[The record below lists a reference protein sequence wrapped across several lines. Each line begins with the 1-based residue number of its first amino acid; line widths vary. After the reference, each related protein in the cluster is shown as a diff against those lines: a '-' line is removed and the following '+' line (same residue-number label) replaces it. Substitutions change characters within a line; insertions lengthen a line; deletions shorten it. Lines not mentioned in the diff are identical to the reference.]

1 MVVNIED
8 LNEII
13 IGRVEPH
20 IYAFSTNTIPNYLKV
35 GDTYR
40 PVSTRLKEWKK
51 YYPELEEQFQDSAKI
66 DENTYFRDYS
76 IHKYLEDNLRKK
88 RLKQTDIDD
97 SVYYSNEFFK
107 NTTKNDIKE
116 AIEDIKNDYIQS
128 GEKYNYYNAENML
141 PTQVRYS
148 STGYWEPRPNQQNA
162 IDTFKHAVDIG
173 RNNLLMYA
181 VMRFGKSFTS
191 MCCAKEINAKF
202 VIVVSAKSDVK
213 DEWRKTV
220 ECADNFRNEY
230 EFMSS
235 NDLAR
240 NHSVVVDSLTNDKKI
255 VLFLTLQDLQ
265 GDIIKD
271 KHQQVFGQQI
281 DLLII
286 DETHFGARAEKYGQ
300 VLKDPVFKDEKNHKK
315 DADDYIETNDAEE
328 AIKVLDAKIKL
339 HLSGT
344 PYRILMG
351 GEFKKEDIIAFCQFS
366 DIVQAQEQWDK
377 ENLLKDEDEN
387 STPLREWD
395 NPYYGFPQMIRFAFN
410 PNDSSRKRLEELGNW
425 GVKYTLSALLKPL
438 SVKKT
443 EDNLHKKFKYEQEV
457 LDLLQVIDG
466 SKEDEN
472 ILGFLDYDK
481 IKSGKMCRHIVFV
494 LPFCASCDALE
505 TLIKEN
511 AEIFKNL
518 NEYEII
524 NISGIENAN
533 LYSSPK
539 TIKDKIKQFEKE
551 NKKTITL
558 TVNRMLTG
566 STVEEWDTMIYLKDT
581 ASPQEYDQAIFRLQN
596 QYIKTFKDK
605 NGDNIKFNMKPQTL
619 LVDFSPNRMFQMQE
633 QKAQIYNVNIDEAGN
648 SKLKDRIEEELR
660 ISPIIVIN
668 KDKIAQVKASDILDA
683 VSRYSMNRGVAE
695 ETNDIP
701 VDLALIEIPDIW
713 NTISKENELGSKFGF
728 EVKAVE
734 GEGDELDVPDGDN
747 NGNNEADSS
756 QTDTNEESGE
766 TSESDDSN
774 QKDPVKQFRMYY
786 ARILYY
792 AFLTNDQVYSIDS
805 IIENLDSEDNKRI
818 FKNLGLDVNVVKALK
833 DNMDKFMLRI
843 LDYKIQNLN
852 KLSNESNLEPLE
864 RANIANQKFGRI
876 GESEV
881 VTPEKVTLE
890 MINLLP
896 DEFLN
901 ECVDSK
907 IPILD
912 IASKEGEFAIAL
924 YKRFMTLGYKLD
936 DFKDLI
942 YSIPTSSITYE
953 FTRKIYEVLGLNI
966 NNIAEK
972 FNSYDLLKI
981 KNGNNI
987 DYDKISKILI
997 QDKQFNEINIQ
1008 DGIQTGGDEIMM
1020 KFGAV
1025 VGNPPYQ
1032 EESKVLSNNN
1042 GQNPRRNI
1050 FHLFQLLSEKI
1061 SLNKTVLI
1069 YPGIR
1074 WMHQSGKGLK
1084 QFGLSQINNQKL
1096 EKLVFYPNAKD
1107 LFQDSGI
1114 PDGISIVY
1122 LNKDNEDSGF
1132 TYSYKENGV
1141 DTTIH
1146 CENPGDDLFIINP
1159 KDRTIAKKI
1168 KKFVSDNNLR
1178 YLNESILPRS
1188 LFGIESDFIEKNTNR
1203 VRSITN
1209 GDSLTSN
1216 EIKLLTNDKAGPSG
1230 RTKWFAIDRTLITQG
1245 VDYINEWQV
1254 VVSSAHAGGQ
1264 EGRDNQIEVI
1274 DNSSAFGRA
1283 RVALKSF
1290 GDKISADNF
1299 YKYCKSNFIRYAFLL
1314 SDESLSSLAKFVPDV
1329 GDYNNSSI
1337 INFSKD
1343 IDKQLYELLQLKPN
1357 EVLYIESMIKP
1368 ME

>member
-40 PVSTRLKEWKK
+40 PVSIRLKEWKK
-51 YYPELEEQFQDSAKI
+51 YYPELEEQFQNTAKI

-76 IHKYLEDNLRKK
+76 IHKYLEDELRKE
-88 RLKQTDIDD
+88 RLKQEDIDH

-107 NTTKNDIKE
+107 DATKNDIE
-116 AIEDIKNDYIQS
+116 NAIEDIKKDYSQR
-128 GEKYNYYNAENML
+128 GEKYSYYNAETML

-148 STGYWEPRPNQQNA
+148 STGYWNPRPNQQDAINA
-162 IDTFKHAVDIG
+162 FKHAVDIG

-191 MCCAKEINAKF
+191 MCCAKEINANF
-202 VIVVSAKSDVK
+202 VIVVSAKADVK

-220 ECADNFRNEY
+220 ECADNFRNDY

-235 NDLAR
+235 EDLAR
-240 NHSVVVDSLTNDKKI
+240 NHSVVIDSLSSDKKI

-286 DETHFGARAEKYGQ
+286 DETHFGARADKYGQ
-300 VLKDPVFKDEKNHKK
+300 VLKDPVFKGEKCHKK

-410 PNDSSRKRLEELGNW
+410 PNDSTRKKLEELSNL

-443 EDNLHKKFKYEQEV
+443 EDNLHKKFKYRQEV
-457 LDLLQVIDG
+457 LDLLQIIDG

-505 TLIKEN
+505 ALIKEN
-511 AEIFKNL
+511 AGIFKNL

-533 LYSSPK
+533 LYNSPK
-539 TIKDKIKQFEKE
+539 TIKDKIKELEKE

-581 ASPQEYDQAIFRLQN
+581 ASPQEYDQAVFRLQN

-605 NGDNIKFNMKPQTL
+605 NGDDIKFNMKPQTL

-668 KDKIAQVKASDILDA
+668 KSKIAQVQASDILDA

-701 VDLALIEIPDIW
+701 VDLDLIKISEIWD
-713 NTISKENELGSKFGF
+713 TISKENELGSKSGF
-728 EVKAVE
+728 ESKAIE
-734 GEGDELDVPDGDN
+734 GEGDELDIPDRDN
-747 NGNNEADSS
+747 NGNNE
-756 QTDTNEESGE
+756 TDTSSTETNGESNG
-766 TSESDDSN
+766 TSESDGGN
-774 QKDPVKQFRMYY
+774 KKDPVKQFRMYY

-792 AFLTNDQVYSIDS
+792 AFLTNEQVYSIDS
-805 IIENLDSEDNKRI
+805 IIGSLDNEDNKRI
-818 FKNLGLDVNVVKALK
+818 FRNLGLDVNVVEALK
-833 DNMDKFMLRI
+833 NNMDKFMLRI

-864 RANIANQKFGRI
+864 RANIANQKFGKI

-881 VTPEKVTLE
+881 VTPEKVATE

-901 ECVDSK
+901 KCIENK
-907 IPILD
+907 EPILD

-924 YKRFMTLGYKLD
+924 YKRFKALGYNLED
-936 DFKDLI
+936 YKDLI
-942 YSIPTSSITYE
+942 YSIPTSNITYE
-953 FTRKIYEVLGLNI
+953 FTRKIYELLGLNI
-966 NNIAEK
+966 SNIAK
-972 FNSYDLLKI
+972 NFNSYDLLKI
-981 KNGNNI
+981 KCGNEI
-987 DYDKISKILI
+987 DHDKIKKILN
-997 QDKQFNEINIQ
+997 QKKQFNEITLQ
-1008 DGIQTGGDEIMM
+1008 DVVQIGGDEIVV

-1032 EESKVLSNNN
+1032 EDDGGAQKSAKPIYHYFVRMSKIL
-1042 GQNPRRNI
+1042 G
-1050 FHLFQLLSEKI
+1050 EKY
-1061 SLNKTVLI
+1061 STLI
-1069 YPGIR
+1069 IPAR
-1074 WMHQSGKGLK
+1074 WYAGGKGLDDFREEMINDK
-1084 QFGLSQINNQKL
+1084 TIQQLDDFLHPEEVFPDTSNRGGVCYFLRNSSYNNEINNVKVVSHYNANNISSAYRKMKTRNLDIFIRDQKSIDIL
-1096 EKLVFYPNAKD
+1096 DKVFIDEKLITMEEY
-1107 LFQDSGI
+1107 
-1114 PDGISIVY
+1114 IS
-1122 LNKDNEDSGF
+1122 
-1132 TYSYKENGV
+1132 
-1141 DTTIH
+1141 
-1146 CENPGDDLFIINP
+1146 
-1159 KDRTIAKKI
+1159 
-1168 KKFVSDNNLR
+1168 
-1178 YLNESILPRS
+1178 PRKP
-1188 LFGIESDFIEKNTNR
+1188 FGIESNIINTSKWSTNINSFTNPIKCLAKGLKFGYIDLQNVVSHRNWIEKWKVYTPRANNVGTELNDDNLNTIIGQPN
-1203 VRSITN
+1203 SICTEAYIVIGADLELN
-1209 GDSLTSN
+1209 ENSANNIRKYFKSKFARFMHGIAKASHDASRTTYRFVPVQDFTSN
-1216 EIKLLTNDKAGPSG
+1216 SD
-1230 RTKWFAIDRTLITQG
+1230 
-1245 VDYINEWQV
+1245 INW
-1254 VVSSAHAGGQ
+1254 S
-1264 EGRDNQIEVI
+1264 
-1274 DNSSAFGRA
+1274 
-1283 RVALKSF
+1283 KS
-1290 GDKISADNF
+1290 IA
-1299 YKYCKSNFIRYAFLL
+1299 
-1314 SDESLSSLAKFVPDV
+1314 E
-1329 GDYNNSSI
+1329 
-1337 INFSKD
+1337 
-1343 IDKQLYELLQLKPN
+1343 IDKQLYKKYGLSEDEIN
-1357 EVLYIESMIKP
+1357 YIESMIKP

>member
-40 PVSTRLKEWKK
+40 PVSIRLKEWKK
-51 YYPELEEQFQDSAKI
+51 YYPELEEQFQNTAKI

-76 IHKYLEDNLRKK
+76 IHKYLEDELRKE
-88 RLKQTDIDD
+88 RLKQEDIDH

-107 NTTKNDIKE
+107 DATKNDIE
-116 AIEDIKNDYIQS
+116 NAIEDIKKDYSQR
-128 GEKYNYYNAENML
+128 GEKYSYYNAETML

-148 STGYWEPRPNQQNA
+148 STGYWNPRPNQQDAINA
-162 IDTFKHAVDIG
+162 FKHAVDIG

-191 MCCAKEINAKF
+191 MCCAKEINANF
-202 VIVVSAKSDVK
+202 VIVVSAKADVK

-220 ECADNFRNEY
+220 ECADNFRNDY

-235 NDLAR
+235 EDLAR
-240 NHSVVVDSLTNDKKI
+240 NHSVVIDSLSSDKKI

-286 DETHFGARAEKYGQ
+286 DETHFGARADKYGQ
-300 VLKDPVFKDEKNHKK
+300 VLKDPVFKGEKCHKK

-410 PNDSSRKRLEELGNW
+410 PNDSTRKKLEELSNL

-443 EDNLHKKFKYEQEV
+443 EDNLHKKFKYRQEV
-457 LDLLQVIDG
+457 LDLLQIIDG

-505 TLIKEN
+505 ALIKEN
-511 AEIFKNL
+511 AGIFKNL

-533 LYSSPK
+533 LYNSPK
-539 TIKDKIKQFEKE
+539 TIKDKIKELEKE

-581 ASPQEYDQAIFRLQN
+581 ASPQEYDQAVFRLQN

-605 NGDNIKFNMKPQTL
+605 NGDDIKFNMKPQTL

-668 KDKIAQVKASDILDA
+668 KSKIAQVQASDILDA

-701 VDLALIEIPDIW
+701 VDIDLIKISEIWD
-713 NTISKENELGSKFGF
+713 TISKENELGSKSGF
-728 EVKAVE
+728 ESKAIE
-734 GEGDELDVPDGDN
+734 GEGDELDIPDRDN
-747 NGNNEADSS
+747 NGNNE
-756 QTDTNEESGE
+756 TDTSSTETNGESNG
-766 TSESDDSN
+766 TSESDGGN
-774 QKDPVKQFRMYY
+774 KKDPVKQFRMYY

-792 AFLTNDQVYSIDS
+792 AFLTNEQVYSIDS
-805 IIENLDSEDNKRI
+805 IIGSLDNEDNKRI
-818 FKNLGLDVNVVKALK
+818 FRNLGLDVNVVEALK
-833 DNMDKFMLRI
+833 NNMDKFMLRI

-864 RANIANQKFGRI
+864 RANIANQKFGKI

-881 VTPEKVTLE
+881 VTPEKVATE

-901 ECVDSK
+901 KCIENK
-907 IPILD
+907 EPILD

-924 YKRFMTLGYKLD
+924 YKRFKALGYNLED
-936 DFKDLI
+936 YKDLI
-942 YSIPTSSITYE
+942 YSIPTSNITYE
-953 FTRKIYEVLGLNI
+953 FTRKIYELLGLNI
-966 NNIAEK
+966 SNIAK
-972 FNSYDLLKI
+972 NFNSYDLLKI
-981 KNGNNI
+981 KCGNEI
-987 DYDKISKILI
+987 DHDKIKKILN
-997 QDKQFNEINIQ
+997 QKKQFNEITLQ
-1008 DGIQTGGDEIMM
+1008 DVVQIGGDEIVV

-1032 EESKVLSNNN
+1032 EDDGGAQKSAKPIYHHFVRMSKIL
-1042 GQNPRRNI
+1042 G
-1050 FHLFQLLSEKI
+1050 EKY
-1061 SLNKTVLI
+1061 STLI
-1069 YPGIR
+1069 IPAR
-1074 WMHQSGKGLK
+1074 WYAGGKGLDDFREEMINDK
-1084 QFGLSQINNQKL
+1084 TIQQLDDFLHPEEVFPDTSNRGGVCYFLRNSSYNNEINNVKVVSHYNANNISSAYRKMKTRNLDIFIRDQKSIDIL
-1096 EKLVFYPNAKD
+1096 DKVFIDEKLITMEEY
-1107 LFQDSGI
+1107 
-1114 PDGISIVY
+1114 IS
-1122 LNKDNEDSGF
+1122 
-1132 TYSYKENGV
+1132 
-1141 DTTIH
+1141 
-1146 CENPGDDLFIINP
+1146 
-1159 KDRTIAKKI
+1159 
-1168 KKFVSDNNLR
+1168 
-1178 YLNESILPRS
+1178 PRKP
-1188 LFGIESDFIEKNTNR
+1188 FGIESNIINTSKWSTNINSFTNPIKCLAKGLKFGYIDLQNVVSHRNWIEKWKVYTPRANNVGTELNDDNLNTIIGQPN
-1203 VRSITN
+1203 SICTEAYIVIGADLELN
-1209 GDSLTSN
+1209 ENSANNIRKYFKSKFARFMHGIAKASHDASRTTYRFVPVQDFTSN
-1216 EIKLLTNDKAGPSG
+1216 SD
-1230 RTKWFAIDRTLITQG
+1230 
-1245 VDYINEWQV
+1245 INW
-1254 VVSSAHAGGQ
+1254 S
-1264 EGRDNQIEVI
+1264 
-1274 DNSSAFGRA
+1274 
-1283 RVALKSF
+1283 KS
-1290 GDKISADNF
+1290 IA
-1299 YKYCKSNFIRYAFLL
+1299 
-1314 SDESLSSLAKFVPDV
+1314 E
-1329 GDYNNSSI
+1329 
-1337 INFSKD
+1337 
-1343 IDKQLYELLQLKPN
+1343 IDKQLYKKYGLSEDEIN
-1357 EVLYIESMIKP
+1357 YIESMIKP

>member
-40 PVSTRLKEWKK
+40 PVSIRLKEWKK
-51 YYPELEEQFQDSAKI
+51 YYPELEEQFQNTAKI

-76 IHKYLEDNLRKK
+76 IHKYLEDGLRKE
-88 RLKQTDIDD
+88 RLKPADIDH

-107 NTTKNDIKE
+107 DATKNDIKN
-116 AIEDIKNDYIQS
+116 AIEDIKKDYSQR
-128 GEKYNYYNAENML
+128 GEKYSYYNAETML

-148 STGYWEPRPNQQNA
+148 STGYWNPRPNQQDAINA
-162 IDTFKHAVDIG
+162 FKHAVDIG

-191 MCCAKEINAKF
+191 MCCAKEINANF
-202 VIVVSAKSDVK
+202 VIVVSAKADVK

-220 ECADNFRNEY
+220 ECADNFRNDY

-235 NDLAR
+235 EDLAR
-240 NHSVVVDSLTNDKKI
+240 NHSVVIDSLSNDKKI

-265 GDIIKD
+265 GDLIKD

-286 DETHFGARAEKYGQ
+286 DETHFGARADKYGQ
-300 VLKDPVFKDEKNHKK
+300 VLKDPVFKDEKCHKK

-410 PNDSSRKRLEELGNW
+410 PNDSTRKKLEELSNL

-457 LDLLQVIDG
+457 LDLLQIIDG

-481 IKSGKMCRHIVFV
+481 IKNGKMCRHIVFV

-505 TLIKEN
+505 ALIKEN
-511 AEIFKNL
+511 AGIFKNL

-533 LYSSPK
+533 LYNSPK
-539 TIKDKIKQFEKE
+539 TIKDKIKELEKE

-581 ASPQEYDQAIFRLQN
+581 ASPQEYDQAVFRLQN

-668 KDKIAQVKASDILDA
+668 KSKIAQVQASDILDA

-701 VDLALIEIPDIW
+701 VDLDLIKISEIWD
-713 NTISKENELGSKFGF
+713 TISKENELGSKSGF
-728 EVKAVE
+728 EFKAIE
-734 GEGDELDVPDGDN
+734 GEGDELEIPNGDD
-747 NGNNEADSS
+747 NGNNE
-756 QTDTNEESGE
+756 TDTSSTDPNGESNG
-766 TSESDDSN
+766 TSESDGGN
-774 QKDPVKQFRMYY
+774 KKDPVKQFRMYY

-792 AFLTNDQVYSIDS
+792 AFLTNEQVYSIDS
-805 IIENLDSEDNKRI
+805 IIGSLDNEDNKRI
-818 FKNLGLDVNVVKALK
+818 FRNLGLDVNVVEALK
-833 DNMDKFMLRI
+833 NNMDKFMLRI

-864 RANIANQKFGRI
+864 RANIANQKFGKI

-881 VTPEKVTLE
+881 VTPEKVATE

-901 ECVDSK
+901 KCIENK
-907 IPILD
+907 EPILD

-924 YKRFMTLGYKLD
+924 YKRFKALGYNLED
-936 DFKDLI
+936 YKDLI
-942 YSIPTSSITYE
+942 YSIPTSNITYE
-953 FTRKIYEVLGLNI
+953 FTRKIYELLGLNI
-966 NNIAEK
+966 SSIAKK

-981 KNGNNI
+981 KCGNEI
-987 DYDKISKILI
+987 DHDKIKKILN
-997 QDKQFNEINIQ
+997 QKKQFNEITLQ
-1008 DGIQTGGDEIMM
+1008 DVVQIGGDEIVV

-1032 EESKVLSNNN
+1032 EDDGGAQKSAKPIYHHFVRMSKIL
-1042 GQNPRRNI
+1042 G
-1050 FHLFQLLSEKI
+1050 EKY
-1061 SLNKTVLI
+1061 STLI
-1069 YPGIR
+1069 IPAR
-1074 WMHQSGKGLK
+1074 WYAGGKGLDDFREEMLNDK
-1084 QFGLSQINNQKL
+1084 TIQQLDDFLHPEEVFPDTNNRGGVCYFLRNSSYNNEINNVKVVSHYNANNISSAYRKMKTRNLDIFIRDQKSIDIL
-1096 EKLVFYPNAKD
+1096 DKVFIDEKLITMEEY
-1107 LFQDSGI
+1107 
-1114 PDGISIVY
+1114 IS
-1122 LNKDNEDSGF
+1122 
-1132 TYSYKENGV
+1132 
-1141 DTTIH
+1141 
-1146 CENPGDDLFIINP
+1146 
-1159 KDRTIAKKI
+1159 
-1168 KKFVSDNNLR
+1168 
-1178 YLNESILPRS
+1178 PRKP
-1188 LFGIESDFIEKNTNR
+1188 FGIESNIINTSKWSTNIKSFTNPIKCLAKGLKFGYIDLQNVVSHRNWIEKWKVYTPRANNVGTELNDDNLNTIIGQPN
-1203 VRSITN
+1203 SICTEAYIVIGADLELN
-1209 GDSLTSN
+1209 ENSANNIRKYFKSKFARFMHGIAKASHDASRTTYRFVPVQDFTSN
-1216 EIKLLTNDKAGPSG
+1216 SD
-1230 RTKWFAIDRTLITQG
+1230 
-1245 VDYINEWQV
+1245 INW
-1254 VVSSAHAGGQ
+1254 S
-1264 EGRDNQIEVI
+1264 
-1274 DNSSAFGRA
+1274 
-1283 RVALKSF
+1283 KS
-1290 GDKISADNF
+1290 IA
-1299 YKYCKSNFIRYAFLL
+1299 
-1314 SDESLSSLAKFVPDV
+1314 E
-1329 GDYNNSSI
+1329 
-1337 INFSKD
+1337 
-1343 IDKQLYELLQLKPN
+1343 IDKQLYKKYGLSEDEIN
-1357 EVLYIESMIKP
+1357 YIESMIKP

>member
-40 PVSTRLKEWKK
+40 PVSIRLKEWKK
-51 YYPELEEQFQDSAKI
+51 YYPELEEQFQNTAKI

-76 IHKYLEDNLRKK
+76 IHKYLEDELRKE
-88 RLKQTDIDD
+88 RLKQEDIDH

-107 NTTKNDIKE
+107 GATKNDIE
-116 AIEDIKNDYIQS
+116 NAIEDIKKDYSQR
-128 GEKYNYYNAENML
+128 GEKYSYYNAETML
-141 PTQVRYS
+141 PIQVIYS
-148 STGYWEPRPNQQNA
+148 STGYWNPRPNQQDAINA
-162 IDTFKHAVDIG
+162 FKHAVDIG

-191 MCCAKEINAKF
+191 MCCAKEINANF
-202 VIVVSAKSDVK
+202 VIVVSAKADVK

-220 ECADNFRNEY
+220 ECADNFRNDY

-235 NDLAR
+235 EDLAR
-240 NHSVVVDSLTNDKKI
+240 NHSVVIDALSSDKKI

-271 KHQQVFGQQI
+271 KHRQVFGQQI

-286 DETHFGARAEKYGQ
+286 DETHFGARADKYGQ
-300 VLKDPVFKDEKNHKK
+300 VLKDPVFKGEKCHKK

-410 PNDSSRKRLEELGNW
+410 PNDSTRKKLEELSNL

-457 LDLLQVIDG
+457 LDLLQIIDG

-511 AEIFKNL
+511 AGIFKNL

-533 LYSSPK
+533 LYNSPK
-539 TIKDKIKQFEKE
+539 TIKDKIKQLEKE

-581 ASPQEYDQAIFRLQN
+581 ASPQEYDQAVFRLQN

-605 NGDNIKFNMKPQTL
+605 NGDDIKFNMKPQTL

-668 KDKIAQVKASDILDA
+668 KSKIAQVQASDILDA

-695 ETNDIP
+695 ETNNIP
-701 VDLALIEIPDIW
+701 VDLDLIKISEIWD
-713 NTISKENELGSKFGF
+713 TISKENELGSKSGF
-728 EVKAVE
+728 KSKAIE
-734 GEGDELDVPDGDN
+734 GEGDELETPNGDD
-747 NGNNEADSS
+747 NGNNE
-756 QTDTNEESGE
+756 TDTSSTAPNGESNG
-766 TSESDDSN
+766 TSESDGGN
-774 QKDPVKQFRMYY
+774 KKDPVKQFRMYY

-792 AFLTNDQVYSIDS
+792 AFLTNEQVYSIDS
-805 IIENLDSEDNKRI
+805 IIGSLDNEDNKRI
-818 FKNLGLDVNVVKALK
+818 FRNLGLDVNVVEALK
-833 DNMDKFMLRI
+833 NNMDKFMLRI

-864 RANIANQKFGRI
+864 RANIANQKFGKI

-881 VTPEKVTLE
+881 VTPEKVATE

-901 ECVDSK
+901 KCIENK
-907 IPILD
+907 EPILD

-924 YKRFMTLGYKLD
+924 YKRFKALGYNLED
-936 DFKDLI
+936 YKDLI
-942 YSIPTSSITYE
+942 YSIPTSNITYE
-953 FTRKIYEVLGLNI
+953 FTRKIYELLGLNI
-966 NNIAEK
+966 SSIAKK

-981 KNGNNI
+981 KCGNEI
-987 DYDKISKILI
+987 DHDKIKKILN
-997 QDKQFNEINIQ
+997 QKKQFNEITLQ
-1008 DGIQTGGDEIMM
+1008 DVVQIGGDEIVV

-1032 EESKVLSNNN
+1032 QESQVSSNNN
-1042 GQNPRRNI
+1042 GQNPRKNI

-1061 SLNKTVLI
+1061 DVEKTVLI

-1074 WMHQSGKGLK
+1074 WIHQSGKGLK
-1084 QFGLSQINNQKL
+1084 QFGIKLINNPRM
-1096 EKLVFYPNAKD
+1096 EKLIFYQNAKEI
-1107 LFQDSGI
+1107 FFDSGI
-1114 PDGISIVY
+1114 PDGISIVF
-1122 LNKDNEDSGF
+1122 LNKNYNSNEF
-1132 TYSYKENGV
+1132 TYVYKEDNCKI
-1141 DTTIH
+1141 DII
-1146 CENPGDDLFIINP
+1146 CNKPGEDLFIINP
-1159 KDRTIAKKI
+1159 KDMPIANKI
-1168 KKFVSDNNLR
+1168 KKFVCNNNLK
-1178 YLNESILPRS
+1178 YLNESILSRS
-1188 LFGIESDFIEKNTNR
+1188 LFGIESDFIQKNTNS
-1203 VRSITN
+1203 VRILTN
-1209 GDSLTSN
+1209 NDLANN
-1216 EIKLLTNDKAGPSG
+1216 EIKLLTNDKAGPAG
-1230 RTKWFAIDRTLITQG
+1230 RTKWFAIDKSLITHG
-1245 VDYINEWQV
+1245 IKYIKDWKV

-1264 EGRDNQIEVI
+1264 EGRDNQIEII
-1274 DNSSAFGRA
+1274 DNFSAFGRA
-1283 RVALKSF
+1283 RIALKTF
-1290 GDKISADNF
+1290 NNKVSAYNF
-1299 YKYCKSNFIRYAFLL
+1299 YKYCNSKFIKYAFLL
-1314 SDESLSSLAKFVPDV
+1314 SDESLTSLAKFVPDIENYQN
-1329 GDYNNSSI
+1329 GSI
-1337 INFSKD
+1337 IDFSKD
-1343 IDKQLYELLQLKPN
+1343 IDKQLYKLLSLEQD
-1357 EVLYIESMIKP
+1357 EIAYIETKTKP

>member
-76 IHKYLEDNLRKK
+76 IHKYLEDDLRKE

-116 AIEDIKNDYIQS
+116 AIEDIKNDYSQS
-128 GEKYNYYNAENML
+128 GEKYNYYNAETML

-162 IDTFKHAVDIG
+162 IDAFKYAVEIG

-202 VIVVSAKSDVK
+202 VIVVSAKADVK

-235 NDLAR
+235 DDLAR

-300 VLKDPVFKDEKNHKK
+300 VLKDPVFKDEKSHKK

-351 GEFKKEDIIAFCQFS
+351 GEFKREDIIAFCQFS

-410 PNDSSRKRLEELGNW
+410 PNDSSRKRLEELSNFGI
-425 GVKYTLSALLKPL
+425 KYTLSALLKPL

-472 ILGFLDYDK
+472 LLGFLDYDK
-481 IKSGKMCRHIVFV
+481 IKDGKMCRHIVFV

-505 TLIKEN
+505 ELIRNN
-511 AEIFKNL
+511 AEKFKNL
-518 NEYEII
+518 NDYEII

-533 LYSSPK
+533 LYSSPR
-539 TIKDKIKQFEKE
+539 TIKDKIRQFEKE

-596 QYIKTFKDK
+596 QYIKTFKDE
-605 NGDNIKFNMKPQTL
+605 NGDDIKFNMKPQTL

-668 KDKIAQVKASDILDA
+668 KDKIAQVQASDILDA

-713 NTISKENELGSKFGF
+713 NTISKENELGSKSGF

-805 IIENLDSEDNKRI
+805 VIGSLDNENNKRI
-818 FKNLGLDVNVVKALK
+818 FRNLGLDVNVVKALK

-876 GESEV
+876 GESEI
-881 VTPEKVTLE
+881 VTPEKVTSE

-901 ECVDSK
+901 ECVVSK

-912 IASKEGEFAIAL
+912 IATKEGEFAIAL
-924 YKRFMTLGYKLD
+924 YKRFEALGYKLD

-966 NNIAEK
+966 CNIAEK
-972 FNSYDLLKI
+972 FNSYDLLTI
-981 KNGNNI
+981 KNGNII
-987 DYDKISKILI
+987 DYNKISKILI
-997 QDKQFNEINIQ
+997 QDKRFNEINIH
-1008 DGIQTGGDEIMM
+1008 DGIQIGGDEIMM

-1032 EESKVLSNNN
+1032 VDDGGAQKSAKPIYHHFV
-1042 GQNPRRNI
+1042 
-1050 FHLFQLLSEKI
+1050 KI
-1061 SLNKTVLI
+1061 SKSCNPSYMTLI
-1069 YPGIR
+1069 IPAR
-1074 WMHQSGKGLK
+1074 WYAGGKGLDE
-1084 QFGLSQINNQKL
+1084 FRAEMLDDNNIQQL
-1096 EKLVFYPNAKD
+1096 DDFFHPEEVFPNTNNRG
-1107 LFQDSGI
+1107 GI
-1114 PDGISIVY
+1114 CYFLRNSSY
-1122 LNKDNEDSGF
+1122 DNEDNFVKVVSHYDENNIQSVHRKMRTRNLDIFIRDQKSINILDKVFPNYESAAMDEYISTRKPFNIDGNIIRTNKVYTSLEGLVDPVLCYGKSGF
-1132 TYSYKENGV
+1132 KGYIERAEISNNRDDIGKWKVFFPYANNIGTELNDDNLNAFIGEPDSVCTETYIYAGLNMNLSKSSAQNLQKYLK
-1141 DTTIH
+1141 TKFARFM
-1146 CENPGDDLFIINP
+1146 LS
-1159 KDRTIAKKI
+1159 IAK
-1168 KKFVSDNNLR
+1168 
-1178 YLNESILPRS
+1178 
-1188 LFGIESDFIEKNTNR
+1188 
-1203 VRSITN
+1203 
-1209 GDSLTSN
+1209 
-1216 EIKLLTNDKAGPSG
+1216 
-1230 RTKWFAIDRTLITQG
+1230 
-1245 VDYINEWQV
+1245 
-1254 VVSSAHAGGQ
+1254 
-1264 EGRDNQIEVI
+1264 
-1274 DNSSAFGRA
+1274 
-1283 RVALKSF
+1283 
-1290 GDKISADNF
+1290 ISQHGTAKT
-1299 YKYCKSNFIRYAFLL
+1299 Y
-1314 SDESLSSLAKFVPDV
+1314 KFVPVQDFA
-1329 GDYNNSSI
+1329 NNS
-1337 INFSKD
+1337 D
-1343 IDKQLYELLQLKPN
+1343 IDWSKNITEIDEQLYAKYGLSED
-1357 EVLYIESMIKP
+1357 EIIHIESMIKP

>member
-51 YYPELEEQFQDSAKI
+51 YYPELEEQFQDTAKI

-76 IHKYLEDNLRKK
+76 IHKYLEDDLRKE
-88 RLKQTDIDD
+88 RLKQTDIDN

-107 NTTKNDIKE
+107 NATKNDIE
-116 AIEDIKNDYIQS
+116 CAIEDIKKDYSQS
-128 GEKYNYYNAENML
+128 GEKYNYYNAETML
-141 PTQVRYS
+141 PTQVIYS
-148 STGYWEPRPNQQNA
+148 STGYWEPRPNQQDA
-162 IDTFKHAVDIG
+162 IDAFKRAVVLG

-191 MCCAKEINAKF
+191 MCCAKEIDAKF
-202 VIVVSAKSDVK
+202 VIVVSAKADVK

-235 NDLAR
+235 DDLTR
-240 NHSVVVDSLTNDKKI
+240 NHSVVVDSLSSDKKI

-300 VLKDPVFKDEKNHKK
+300 VLKDPIFKDEKCHKK
-315 DADDYIETNDAEE
+315 DADDYIETNDAKE

-387 STPLREWD
+387 STPLKEWD

-410 PNDSSRKRLEELGNW
+410 PNDSTRKKLEELGNL
-425 GVKYTLSALLKPL
+425 GIKYTLSALLKPL

-443 EDNLHKKFKYEQEV
+443 EDNLHKKFKYKQEV

-481 IKSGKMCRHIVFV
+481 IKNGKMCRHIVFV

-533 LYSSPK
+533 LYNSPK

-581 ASPQEYDQAIFRLQN
+581 ASPQEYDQAVFRLQN

-668 KDKIAQVKASDILDA
+668 KDKIAQVQASDILDA
-683 VSRYSMNRGVAE
+683 VSRYSMNRGVTE

-713 NTISKENELGSKFGF
+713 NTISKENELGSKSGF

-734 GEGDELDVPDGDN
+734 GEGDELDVPGEDD
-747 NGNNEADSS
+747 NGNDGTETS
-756 QTDTNEESGE
+756 QTDTHGESDGA
-766 TSESDDSN
+766 SESDDDN
-774 QKDPVKQFRMYY
+774 KKDPVKQFRMYY

-805 IIENLDSEDNKRI
+805 IIESLDNEDNKRI
-818 FKNLGLDVNVVKALK
+818 FKNLGLDVNVIKALK

-864 RANIANQKFGRI
+864 RADIANQKFGRI
-876 GESEV
+876 GESEI
-881 VTPEKVTLE
+881 VTPEKITTE

-896 DEFLN
+896 NEFLN
-901 ECVDSK
+901 ECAESK
-907 IPILD
+907 MPILD

-924 YKRFMTLGYKLD
+924 YKRFEILGYQLD

-966 NNIAEK
+966 CNIAEK
-972 FNSYDLLKI
+972 FNSYDLLTI
-981 KNGNNI
+981 KNGNSI
-987 DYDKISKILI
+987 DYDKISQILM
-997 QDKQFNEINIQ
+997 QDKQFNGINVQ
-1008 DGIQTGGDEIMM
+1008 DEIQTGGDEIMM

-1032 EESKVLSNNN
+1032 VDDGGAQKSAKPIYHHFVKLSKSC
-1042 GQNPRRNI
+1042 NP
-1050 FHLFQLLSEKI
+1050 SYM
-1061 SLNKTVLI
+1061 TLI
-1069 YPGIR
+1069 IPTR
-1074 WMHQSGKGLK
+1074 WYAGGKGLDE
-1084 QFGLSQINNQKL
+1084 FRAEMLDDNNIQQL
-1096 EKLVFYPNAKD
+1096 DDFFHPEEVFPNTNNRG
-1107 LFQDSGI
+1107 GI
-1114 PDGISIVY
+1114 CYFLRKSCY
-1122 LNKDNEDSGF
+1122 DNEVNLVKVVSHYD
-1132 TYSYKENGV
+1132 ENDIQSV
-1141 DTTIH
+1141 YRKMRTRNLDIFIRDQKSIDILDKVLPDTMVITM
-1146 CENPGDDLFIINP
+1146 EEY
-1159 KDRTIAKKI
+1159 
-1168 KKFVSDNNLR
+1168 VS
-1178 YLNESILPRS
+1178 PRKP
-1188 LFGIESDFIEKNTNR
+1188 FGIESNIINSSKWNNNPNTFTNPIKCLAKGARYGYVDIQNITAHQEWAENWKVFTPRANNVGTELNDDNLNTIIGQPNSICTEAYIVIGANMELDQYSAQNLTKYFKTKFARFMHGIAKASHDASRTTYRFVPVQDFTNNSDIDWSKN
-1203 VRSITN
+1203 IT
-1209 GDSLTSN
+1209 
-1216 EIKLLTNDKAGPSG
+1216 EI
-1230 RTKWFAIDRTLITQG
+1230 
-1245 VDYINEWQV
+1245 
-1254 VVSSAHAGGQ
+1254 
-1264 EGRDNQIEVI
+1264 DNQ
-1274 DNSSAFGRA
+1274 
-1283 RVALKSF
+1283 L
-1290 GDKISADNF
+1290 
-1299 YKYCKSNFIRYAFLL
+1299 YTKYGLSEEEIRH
-1314 SDESLSSLAKFVPDV
+1314 
-1329 GDYNNSSI
+1329 
-1337 INFSKD
+1337 
-1343 IDKQLYELLQLKPN
+1343 
-1357 EVLYIESMIKP
+1357 IESMIKP

>member
-40 PVSTRLKEWKK
+40 PVSIRLKEWKK
-51 YYPELEEQFQDSAKI
+51 YYPELEEQFQNTAKI

-76 IHKYLEDNLRKK
+76 IHKYLEDELRKE
-88 RLKQTDIDD
+88 RLKQEDIDH

-107 NTTKNDIKE
+107 GATKNDIE
-116 AIEDIKNDYIQS
+116 NAIEDIKKDYSQR
-128 GEKYNYYNAENML
+128 GEKYSYYNAETML
-141 PTQVRYS
+141 PIQVRYS
-148 STGYWEPRPNQQNA
+148 STGYWNPRPNQQDAINA
-162 IDTFKHAVDIG
+162 FKHAVDIG

-191 MCCAKEINAKF
+191 MCCAKEINANF
-202 VIVVSAKSDVK
+202 VIVVSAKADVK

-220 ECADNFRNEY
+220 ECADNFRNDY

-235 NDLAR
+235 EDLAR
-240 NHSVVVDSLTNDKKI
+240 NHSVVIDALSSDKKI

-271 KHQQVFGQQI
+271 KHRQVFGQQI

-286 DETHFGARAEKYGQ
+286 DETHFGARADKYGQ
-300 VLKDPVFKDEKNHKK
+300 VLKDPVFKGEKCHKK

-410 PNDSSRKRLEELGNW
+410 PNDSTRKKLEELSNL

-457 LDLLQVIDG
+457 LDLLQIIDG

-511 AEIFKNL
+511 AGIFKNL

-533 LYSSPK
+533 LYNSPK
-539 TIKDKIKQFEKE
+539 TIKDKIKQLEKE

-581 ASPQEYDQAIFRLQN
+581 ASPQEYDQAVFRLQN

-605 NGDNIKFNMKPQTL
+605 NGDDIKFNMKPQTL

-668 KDKIAQVKASDILDA
+668 KSKIAQVQASDILDA

-701 VDLALIEIPDIW
+701 VDLDLIKISEIWD
-713 NTISKENELGSKFGF
+713 TISKENELGSKSGF
-728 EVKAVE
+728 ESKAIE
-734 GEGDELDVPDGDN
+734 GEGDELDIPDRDD
-747 NGNNEADSS
+747 NGNNE
-756 QTDTNEESGE
+756 TDTSSTETNGESNG
-766 TSESDDSN
+766 TSESDGGN
-774 QKDPVKQFRMYY
+774 KKDPVKQFRMYY

-792 AFLTNDQVYSIDS
+792 AFLTNEQVYSIDS
-805 IIENLDSEDNKRI
+805 IIGSLDNEDNKRI
-818 FKNLGLDVNVVKALK
+818 FRNLGLDVNVVEALK
-833 DNMDKFMLRI
+833 NNMDKFMLRI

-864 RANIANQKFGRI
+864 RANIANQKFGKI

-881 VTPEKVTLE
+881 VTPEKVATE

-901 ECVDSK
+901 KCIENK
-907 IPILD
+907 EPILD

-924 YKRFMTLGYKLD
+924 YKRFKALGYNLED
-936 DFKDLI
+936 YKDLI
-942 YSIPTSSITYE
+942 YSIPTSNITYE
-953 FTRKIYEVLGLNI
+953 FTRKIYELLGLNI
-966 NNIAEK
+966 SNIAK
-972 FNSYDLLKI
+972 NFNSYDLLKI
-981 KNGNNI
+981 KCGNEI
-987 DYDKISKILI
+987 DHDKIKKILN
-997 QDKQFNEINIQ
+997 QKKQFNEITLQ
-1008 DGIQTGGDEIMM
+1008 DVVQIGGDEIVV

-1032 EESKVLSNNN
+1032 EDDGGAQKSAKPIYHHFVRMSKIL
-1042 GQNPRRNI
+1042 G
-1050 FHLFQLLSEKI
+1050 EKY
-1061 SLNKTVLI
+1061 STLI
-1069 YPGIR
+1069 IPAR
-1074 WMHQSGKGLK
+1074 WYAGGKGLDDFREEMINDK
-1084 QFGLSQINNQKL
+1084 TIQQLDDFLHPEEVFPDTSNRGGVCYFLRNSSYNNEINNVKVVSHYNANNISSAYRKMKTRNLDIFIRDQKSIDIL
-1096 EKLVFYPNAKD
+1096 DKVFIDEKLITMEEY
-1107 LFQDSGI
+1107 
-1114 PDGISIVY
+1114 IS
-1122 LNKDNEDSGF
+1122 
-1132 TYSYKENGV
+1132 
-1141 DTTIH
+1141 
-1146 CENPGDDLFIINP
+1146 
-1159 KDRTIAKKI
+1159 
-1168 KKFVSDNNLR
+1168 
-1178 YLNESILPRS
+1178 PRKP
-1188 LFGIESDFIEKNTNR
+1188 FGIESNIINTSKWSTNINSFTNPIKCLAKGLKFGYIDLQNVVSHRNWIEKWKVYTPRANNVGTELNDDNLNTIIGQPN
-1203 VRSITN
+1203 SICTEAYIVIGADLELN
-1209 GDSLTSN
+1209 ENSANNIRKYFKSKFARFMHGIAKASHDASRTTYRFVPVQDFTSN
-1216 EIKLLTNDKAGPSG
+1216 SD
-1230 RTKWFAIDRTLITQG
+1230 
-1245 VDYINEWQV
+1245 INW
-1254 VVSSAHAGGQ
+1254 S
-1264 EGRDNQIEVI
+1264 
-1274 DNSSAFGRA
+1274 
-1283 RVALKSF
+1283 KS
-1290 GDKISADNF
+1290 IA
-1299 YKYCKSNFIRYAFLL
+1299 
-1314 SDESLSSLAKFVPDV
+1314 E
-1329 GDYNNSSI
+1329 
-1337 INFSKD
+1337 
-1343 IDKQLYELLQLKPN
+1343 IDKQLYKKYGLSEDEIN
-1357 EVLYIESMIKP
+1357 YIESMIKP

>member
-40 PVSTRLKEWKK
+40 PVSIRLKEWKK
-51 YYPELEEQFQDSAKI
+51 YYPELEEQFQNTAKI

-76 IHKYLEDNLRKK
+76 IHKYLEDELRKE
-88 RLKQTDIDD
+88 RLKQEDIDH

-107 NTTKNDIKE
+107 GATKNDIE
-116 AIEDIKNDYIQS
+116 NAIEDIKKDYSQR
-128 GEKYNYYNAENML
+128 GEKYSYYNAETML
-141 PTQVRYS
+141 PIQVKYS
-148 STGYWEPRPNQQNA
+148 STGYWNPRPNQQDAINA
-162 IDTFKHAVDIG
+162 FKHAVDIG

-191 MCCAKEINAKF
+191 MCCAKEINANF
-202 VIVVSAKSDVK
+202 VIVVSAKADVK

-220 ECADNFRNEY
+220 ECADNFRNDY

-235 NDLAR
+235 EDLAR
-240 NHSVVVDSLTNDKKI
+240 NHSVVIDALSSDKKI

-271 KHQQVFGQQI
+271 KHRQVFGQQI

-286 DETHFGARAEKYGQ
+286 DETHFGARADKYGQ
-300 VLKDPVFKDEKNHKK
+300 VLKDPVFKGEKCHKK

-410 PNDSSRKRLEELGNW
+410 PNDSTRKKLEELSNL

-457 LDLLQVIDG
+457 LDLLQIIDG

-511 AEIFKNL
+511 AGIFKNL

-533 LYSSPK
+533 LYNSPK
-539 TIKDKIKQFEKE
+539 TIKDKIKQLEKE

-581 ASPQEYDQAIFRLQN
+581 ASPQEYDQAVFRLQN

-605 NGDNIKFNMKPQTL
+605 NGDDIKFNMKPQTL

-668 KDKIAQVKASDILDA
+668 KSKIAQVQASDILDA

-701 VDLALIEIPDIW
+701 VDLDLIKISEIWD
-713 NTISKENELGSKFGF
+713 TISKENELGSKSGF
-728 EVKAVE
+728 ESKAIE
-734 GEGDELDVPDGDN
+734 GEEDELDIPDRDN
-747 NGNNEADSS
+747 NGNNE
-756 QTDTNEESGE
+756 TDTSSTETNGESNG
-766 TSESDDSN
+766 TSESDGGN
-774 QKDPVKQFRMYY
+774 KKDPVKQFRMYY

-792 AFLTNDQVYSIDS
+792 AFLTNEQVYSIDS
-805 IIENLDSEDNKRI
+805 IIGSLDNEDNKRI
-818 FKNLGLDVNVVKALK
+818 FRNLGLDVNVVEALK
-833 DNMDKFMLRI
+833 NNMDKFMLRI

-864 RANIANQKFGRI
+864 RANIANQKFGKI

-881 VTPEKVTLE
+881 VTPEKVATE

-901 ECVDSK
+901 KCIENK
-907 IPILD
+907 EPILD

-924 YKRFMTLGYKLD
+924 YKRFKALGYNLED
-936 DFKDLI
+936 YKDLI
-942 YSIPTSSITYE
+942 YSIPTSNITYE
-953 FTRKIYEVLGLNI
+953 FTRKIYELLGLNI
-966 NNIAEK
+966 SNIAK
-972 FNSYDLLKI
+972 NFNSYDLLKI
-981 KNGNNI
+981 KCGNEI
-987 DYDKISKILI
+987 DHDKIKKILN
-997 QDKQFNEINIQ
+997 QKKQFNEITLQ
-1008 DGIQTGGDEIMM
+1008 DVVQIGGDEIVV

-1032 EESKVLSNNN
+1032 EDDGGAQKSAKPIYHHFVRMSKIL
-1042 GQNPRRNI
+1042 G
-1050 FHLFQLLSEKI
+1050 EKY
-1061 SLNKTVLI
+1061 STLI
-1069 YPGIR
+1069 IPAR
-1074 WMHQSGKGLK
+1074 WYAGGKGLDDFREEMINDK
-1084 QFGLSQINNQKL
+1084 TIQQLDDFLHPEEVFPDTSNRGGVCYFLRNSSYNNEINNVKVVSHYNANNISSAYRKMKTRNLDIFIRDQKSIDIL
-1096 EKLVFYPNAKD
+1096 DKVFIDEKLITMEEY
-1107 LFQDSGI
+1107 
-1114 PDGISIVY
+1114 IS
-1122 LNKDNEDSGF
+1122 
-1132 TYSYKENGV
+1132 
-1141 DTTIH
+1141 
-1146 CENPGDDLFIINP
+1146 
-1159 KDRTIAKKI
+1159 
-1168 KKFVSDNNLR
+1168 
-1178 YLNESILPRS
+1178 PRKP
-1188 LFGIESDFIEKNTNR
+1188 FGIESNIINTSKWSTNINSFTNPIKCLAKGLKFGYIDLQNVVSHRNWVEKWKVYTPRANNVGTELNDDNLNTIIGQPNSICTEAYIVIGADLELNENSANNIRKYFKSKFARFMHGIAKASHDASRTTYRFVPVQDF
-1203 VRSITN
+1203 
-1209 GDSLTSN
+1209 TSN
-1216 EIKLLTNDKAGPSG
+1216 SD
-1230 RTKWFAIDRTLITQG
+1230 
-1245 VDYINEWQV
+1245 INW
-1254 VVSSAHAGGQ
+1254 S
-1264 EGRDNQIEVI
+1264 
-1274 DNSSAFGRA
+1274 
-1283 RVALKSF
+1283 KS
-1290 GDKISADNF
+1290 IA
-1299 YKYCKSNFIRYAFLL
+1299 
-1314 SDESLSSLAKFVPDV
+1314 E
-1329 GDYNNSSI
+1329 
-1337 INFSKD
+1337 
-1343 IDKQLYELLQLKPN
+1343 IDKQLYKKYGLSEDEIN
-1357 EVLYIESMIKP
+1357 YIESMIKP

>member
-40 PVSTRLKEWKK
+40 PVSIRLKEWKK
-51 YYPELEEQFQDSAKI
+51 YYPELEEQFQNTAKI

-76 IHKYLEDNLRKK
+76 IHKYLEDELRKE
-88 RLKQTDIDD
+88 RLKQEDIDH

-107 NTTKNDIKE
+107 DATKNDIE
-116 AIEDIKNDYIQS
+116 NAIEDIKKDYSQR
-128 GEKYNYYNAENML
+128 GEKYSYYNAETML

-148 STGYWEPRPNQQNA
+148 STGYWNPRPNQQDAINA
-162 IDTFKHAVDIG
+162 FKHAVDIG

-191 MCCAKEINAKF
+191 MCCAKEINANF
-202 VIVVSAKSDVK
+202 VIVVSAKADVK

-220 ECADNFRNEY
+220 ECADNFRNDY

-235 NDLAR
+235 EDLAR
-240 NHSVVVDSLTNDKKI
+240 NHSVVIDALSSDKKI

-271 KHQQVFGQQI
+271 KHRQVFGQQI

-286 DETHFGARAEKYGQ
+286 DETHFGARADKYGQ
-300 VLKDPVFKDEKNHKK
+300 VLKDPVFKGEKCHKK

-410 PNDSSRKRLEELGNW
+410 PNDSTRKKLEELSNL

-443 EDNLHKKFKYEQEV
+443 EDNLHKKFKYRQEV
-457 LDLLQVIDG
+457 LDLLQIIDG

-505 TLIKEN
+505 ALIKEN
-511 AEIFKNL
+511 AGIFKNL

-533 LYSSPK
+533 LYNSPK
-539 TIKDKIKQFEKE
+539 TIKDKIKELEKE

-581 ASPQEYDQAIFRLQN
+581 ASPQEYDQAVFRLQN

-605 NGDNIKFNMKPQTL
+605 NGDDIKFNMKPQTL

-668 KDKIAQVKASDILDA
+668 KSKIAQVQASDILDA

-701 VDLALIEIPDIW
+701 VDLDLIKISEIWD
-713 NTISKENELGSKFGF
+713 TISKENELGSKSGF
-728 EVKAVE
+728 ESKAIE
-734 GEGDELDVPDGDN
+734 GEGDELDIPDRDN
-747 NGNNEADSS
+747 NGNNE
-756 QTDTNEESGE
+756 TDTSSTETNGESNG
-766 TSESDDSN
+766 TSESDGGN
-774 QKDPVKQFRMYY
+774 KKDPVKQFRMYY

-792 AFLTNDQVYSIDS
+792 AFLTNEQVYSIDS
-805 IIENLDSEDNKRI
+805 IIGSLDNEDNKRI
-818 FKNLGLDVNVVKALK
+818 FRNLGLDVNVVEALK
-833 DNMDKFMLRI
+833 NNMDKFMLRI

-864 RANIANQKFGRI
+864 RANIANQKFGKI

-881 VTPEKVTLE
+881 VTPEKVATE

-901 ECVDSK
+901 KCIENK
-907 IPILD
+907 EPILD

-924 YKRFMTLGYKLD
+924 YKRFKALGYNLED
-936 DFKDLI
+936 YKDLI
-942 YSIPTSSITYE
+942 YSIPTSNITYE
-953 FTRKIYEVLGLNI
+953 FTRKIYELLGLNI
-966 NNIAEK
+966 SNIAK
-972 FNSYDLLKI
+972 NFNSYDLLKI
-981 KNGNNI
+981 KCGNEI
-987 DYDKISKILI
+987 DHDKIKKILN
-997 QDKQFNEINIQ
+997 QKKQFNEITLQ
-1008 DGIQTGGDEIMM
+1008 DVVQIGGDEIVV

-1032 EESKVLSNNN
+1032 EDDGGAQKSAKPIYHHFVRMSKIL
-1042 GQNPRRNI
+1042 G
-1050 FHLFQLLSEKI
+1050 EKY
-1061 SLNKTVLI
+1061 STLI
-1069 YPGIR
+1069 IPAR
-1074 WMHQSGKGLK
+1074 WYAGGKGLDDFREEMINDK
-1084 QFGLSQINNQKL
+1084 TIQQLDDFLHPEEVFPDTSNRGGVCYFLRNSSYNNEINNVKVVSHYNANNISSAYRKMKTRNLDIFIRDQKSIDIL
-1096 EKLVFYPNAKD
+1096 DKVFIDEKLITMEEY
-1107 LFQDSGI
+1107 
-1114 PDGISIVY
+1114 IS
-1122 LNKDNEDSGF
+1122 
-1132 TYSYKENGV
+1132 
-1141 DTTIH
+1141 
-1146 CENPGDDLFIINP
+1146 
-1159 KDRTIAKKI
+1159 
-1168 KKFVSDNNLR
+1168 
-1178 YLNESILPRS
+1178 PRKP
-1188 LFGIESDFIEKNTNR
+1188 FGIESNIINTSKWSTNINSFTNPIKCLAKGLKFGYIDLQNVVSHRNWIEKWKVYTPRANNVGTELNDDNLNTIIGQPN
-1203 VRSITN
+1203 SICTEAYIVIGADLELN
-1209 GDSLTSN
+1209 ENSANNIRKYFKSKFARFMHGIAKASHDASRTTYRFVPVQDFTSN
-1216 EIKLLTNDKAGPSG
+1216 SD
-1230 RTKWFAIDRTLITQG
+1230 
-1245 VDYINEWQV
+1245 INW
-1254 VVSSAHAGGQ
+1254 S
-1264 EGRDNQIEVI
+1264 
-1274 DNSSAFGRA
+1274 
-1283 RVALKSF
+1283 KS
-1290 GDKISADNF
+1290 IA
-1299 YKYCKSNFIRYAFLL
+1299 
-1314 SDESLSSLAKFVPDV
+1314 E
-1329 GDYNNSSI
+1329 
-1337 INFSKD
+1337 
-1343 IDKQLYELLQLKPN
+1343 IDKQLYKKYGLSEDEIN
-1357 EVLYIESMIKP
+1357 YIESMIKP

>member
-51 YYPELEEQFQDSAKI
+51 YYPELEEQFQDTAKI

-76 IHKYLEDNLRKK
+76 VHKYLEDNLRKE
-88 RLKQTDIDD
+88 RLKQTDIDN

-107 NTTKNDIKE
+107 NATKNDIE
-116 AIEDIKNDYIQS
+116 CAIEDIKKDYSQS
-128 GEKYNYYNAENML
+128 GEKYNYYNAETML

-148 STGYWEPRPNQQNA
+148 STGYWEPRPNQQDA
-162 IDTFKHAVDIG
+162 IDAFKRAVVLG

-191 MCCAKEINAKF
+191 MCCAKEIDAKF
-202 VIVVSAKSDVK
+202 VIVVSAKADVK

-235 NDLAR
+235 DDLTR
-240 NHSVVVDSLTNDKKI
+240 NHSVVVDSLSSDKKI

-300 VLKDPVFKDEKNHKK
+300 VLKDPIFKDEKCHKK

-387 STPLREWD
+387 STPLKEWD

-410 PNDSSRKRLEELGNW
+410 PNDSTRKKLEELGNL

-443 EDNLHKKFKYEQEV
+443 EDNLHKKFKYKQEV

-481 IKSGKMCRHIVFV
+481 IKNGKMCRHIVFV

-505 TLIKEN
+505 TLIKEH

-533 LYSSPK
+533 LYNSPK

-581 ASPQEYDQAIFRLQN
+581 ASPQEYDQAVFRLQN

-668 KDKIAQVKASDILDA
+668 KNKIAQVQALDILDA

-701 VDLALIEIPDIW
+701 VDLDLIKISEIWD
-713 NTISKENELGSKFGF
+713 TISKENELGSKSGF
-728 EVKAVE
+728 EVKAVD
-734 GEGDELDVPDGDN
+734 GEGDELDILDGDD
-747 NGNNEADSS
+747 NGNNGTATNSTDS
-756 QTDTNEESGE
+756 NGESDG
-766 TSESDDSN
+766 TSESDDGN
-774 QKDPVKQFRMYY
+774 KKNPVKQFRMYY

-792 AFLTNDQVYSIDS
+792 AFLTNNQVYSIDS
-805 IIENLDSEDNKRI
+805 IIVSLDNEDNKRI

-852 KLSNESNLEPLE
+852 KLSNERDLEPLE
-864 RANIANQKFGRI
+864 RANVANQKFGKI

-881 VTPEKVTLE
+881 VTPQLLTEKVISL
-890 MINLLP
+890 
-896 DEFLN
+896 FSN
-901 ECVDSK
+901 EYMHQCIEQHK
-907 IPILD
+907 LFLD
-912 IASKEGEFAIAL
+912 IASKEGEFSIAL
-924 YKRFMTLGYKLD
+924 YKK
-936 DFKDLI
+936 FKSLNYDI
-942 YSIPTSSITYE
+942 EDIRKVVYSIPTSSITYE
-953 FTRKIYEVLGLNI
+953 FTRKIYKILGLNVD
-966 NNIAEK
+966 NIATK
-972 FNSYDLLKI
+972 FNSYDLLKF
-981 KNGNNI
+981 KNRGSI
-987 DYDKISKILI
+987 DYEDINAIFK
-997 QDKQFNEINIQ
+997 QDKLFSQISLEDIPNISEGENN
-1008 DGIQTGGDEIMM
+1008 DM
-1020 KFGAV
+1020 KFDTI

-1032 EESKVLSNNN
+1032 ENISKDVSNKSLSK
-1042 GQNPRRNI
+1042 Q
-1050 FHLFQLLSEKI
+1050 LFPWFMMLSM
-1061 SLNKTVLI
+1061 N
-1069 YPGIR
+1069 
-1074 WMHQSGKGLK
+1074 
-1084 QFGLSQINNQKL
+1084 
-1096 EKLVFYPNAKD
+1096 
-1107 LFQDSGI
+1107 
-1114 PDGISIVY
+1114 
-1122 LNKDNEDSGF
+1122 
-1132 TYSYKENGV
+1132 
-1141 DTTIH
+1141 
-1146 CENPGDDLFIINP
+1146 
-1159 KDRTIAKKI
+1159 IAKKYVSFITPSKWFTSKGQDRSFIRLRDFI
-1168 KKFVSDNNLR
+1168 KQNNHFSKIFNYGDNHGLFDNVSIGAINYFLYDKEYSGDVEFNNCNLDDEMDTASRPLFEENFDIVIALNSMVDIINHIKNHPDFTSFNKITTGRNAFGLIGKQEVLNACTTDKSFHKAVKVFCAHEKIR
-1178 YLNESILPRS
+1178 YIEREKIIKNNDLIDKWKVFISKSNGNAGTLNIGQQVAIIGKPYLGEPNSICTDS
-1188 LFGIESDFIEKNTNR
+1188 LFPIGGYNNKNEALNLQKYMNTKFFRFI
-1203 VRSITN
+1203 V
-1209 GDSLTSN
+1209 GL
-1216 EIKLLTNDKAGPSG
+1216 
-1230 RTKWFAIDRTLITQG
+1230 
-1245 VDYINEWQV
+1245 
-1254 VVSSAHAGGQ
+1254 
-1264 EGRDNQIEVI
+1264 
-1274 DNSSAFGRA
+1274 
-1283 RVALKSF
+1283 LKSSNN
-1290 GDKISADNF
+1290 ICQNVYQLVPLQNF
-1299 YKYCKSNFIRYAFLL
+1299 T
-1314 SDESLSSLAKFVPDV
+1314 
-1329 GDYNNSSI
+1329 NNSDIDWTKSI
-1337 INFSKD
+1337 SE
-1343 IDKQLYELLQLKPN
+1343 IDKQLYSKYGLSED
-1357 EVLYIESMIKP
+1357 EIAYIESMIRP

>member
-40 PVSTRLKEWKK
+40 PVSIRLKEWKK
-51 YYPELEEQFQDSAKI
+51 YYPELEEQFQNTAKI

-76 IHKYLEDNLRKK
+76 IHKYLEDELRKE
-88 RLKQTDIDD
+88 RLKQEDIDH

-107 NTTKNDIKE
+107 GATKNDIE
-116 AIEDIKNDYIQS
+116 NAIEDIKKDYSQR
-128 GEKYNYYNAENML
+128 GEKYSYYNAETML
-141 PTQVRYS
+141 PIQVKYS
-148 STGYWEPRPNQQNA
+148 STGYWNPRPNQQDAINA
-162 IDTFKHAVDIG
+162 FKHAVDIG

-191 MCCAKEINAKF
+191 MCCAKEINANF
-202 VIVVSAKSDVK
+202 VIVVSAKADVK

-220 ECADNFRNEY
+220 ECADNFRNDY

-235 NDLAR
+235 EDLAR
-240 NHSVVVDSLTNDKKI
+240 NHSVVIDALSSDKKI

-271 KHQQVFGQQI
+271 KHRQVFGQQI

-286 DETHFGARAEKYGQ
+286 DETHFGARADKYGQ
-300 VLKDPVFKDEKNHKK
+300 VLKDPVFKGEKCHKK

-410 PNDSSRKRLEELGNW
+410 PNDSTRKKLEELSNL

-457 LDLLQVIDG
+457 LDLLQIIDG

-511 AEIFKNL
+511 AGIFKNL

-533 LYSSPK
+533 LYNSPK
-539 TIKDKIKQFEKE
+539 TIKDKIKELEKE

-581 ASPQEYDQAIFRLQN
+581 ASPQEYDQAVFRLQN

-605 NGDNIKFNMKPQTL
+605 NGDDIKFNMKPQTL

-668 KDKIAQVKASDILDA
+668 KSKIAQVQASDILDA

-701 VDLALIEIPDIW
+701 VDLDLIKISEIWD
-713 NTISKENELGSKFGF
+713 TISKENELGSKSGF
-728 EVKAVE
+728 ESKAIE
-734 GEGDELDVPDGDN
+734 GEEDELDIPDRDN
-747 NGNNEADSS
+747 NGNNE
-756 QTDTNEESGE
+756 TDTSSTETNGESNG
-766 TSESDDSN
+766 TSESDGGN
-774 QKDPVKQFRMYY
+774 KKDPVKQFRMYY

-792 AFLTNDQVYSIDS
+792 AFLTNEQVYSIDS
-805 IIENLDSEDNKRI
+805 IIGSLDNEDNKRI
-818 FKNLGLDVNVVKALK
+818 FRNLGLDVNVVEALK
-833 DNMDKFMLRI
+833 NNMDKFMLRI

-864 RANIANQKFGRI
+864 RANIANQKFGKI

-881 VTPEKVTLE
+881 VTPEKVATE

-901 ECVDSK
+901 KCIENK
-907 IPILD
+907 EPILD

-924 YKRFMTLGYKLD
+924 YKRFKALGYNLED
-936 DFKDLI
+936 YKDLI
-942 YSIPTSSITYE
+942 YSIPTSNITYE
-953 FTRKIYEVLGLNI
+953 FTRKIYELLGLNI
-966 NNIAEK
+966 SNIAK
-972 FNSYDLLKI
+972 NFNSYDLLKI
-981 KNGNNI
+981 KCGNEI
-987 DYDKISKILI
+987 DHDKIKKILN
-997 QDKQFNEINIQ
+997 QKKQFNEITLQ
-1008 DGIQTGGDEIMM
+1008 DVVQIGGDEIVV

-1032 EESKVLSNNN
+1032 EDDGGAQKSAKPIYHHFVRMSKIL
-1042 GQNPRRNI
+1042 G
-1050 FHLFQLLSEKI
+1050 EKY
-1061 SLNKTVLI
+1061 STLI
-1069 YPGIR
+1069 IPAR
-1074 WMHQSGKGLK
+1074 WYAGGKGLDDFREEMINDK
-1084 QFGLSQINNQKL
+1084 TIQQLDDFLHPEEVFPDTSNRGGVCYFLRNSSYNNEINNVKVVSHYNANNISSAYRKMKTRNLDIFIRDQKSIDIL
-1096 EKLVFYPNAKD
+1096 DKVFIDEKLITMEEY
-1107 LFQDSGI
+1107 
-1114 PDGISIVY
+1114 IS
-1122 LNKDNEDSGF
+1122 
-1132 TYSYKENGV
+1132 
-1141 DTTIH
+1141 
-1146 CENPGDDLFIINP
+1146 
-1159 KDRTIAKKI
+1159 
-1168 KKFVSDNNLR
+1168 
-1178 YLNESILPRS
+1178 PRKP
-1188 LFGIESDFIEKNTNR
+1188 FGIESNIINTSKWSTNINSFTNPIKCLAKGLKFGYIDLQNVVSHRNWVEKWKVYTPRANNVGTELNDDNLNTIIGQPNSICTEAYIVIGADLELNENSANNIRKYFKSKFARFMHGIAKASHDASRTTYRFVPVQDF
-1203 VRSITN
+1203 
-1209 GDSLTSN
+1209 TSN
-1216 EIKLLTNDKAGPSG
+1216 SD
-1230 RTKWFAIDRTLITQG
+1230 
-1245 VDYINEWQV
+1245 INW
-1254 VVSSAHAGGQ
+1254 S
-1264 EGRDNQIEVI
+1264 
-1274 DNSSAFGRA
+1274 
-1283 RVALKSF
+1283 KS
-1290 GDKISADNF
+1290 IA
-1299 YKYCKSNFIRYAFLL
+1299 
-1314 SDESLSSLAKFVPDV
+1314 E
-1329 GDYNNSSI
+1329 
-1337 INFSKD
+1337 
-1343 IDKQLYELLQLKPN
+1343 IDKQLYKKYGLSEDEIN
-1357 EVLYIESMIKP
+1357 YIESMIKP

>member
-40 PVSTRLKEWKK
+40 PVSIRLKEWKK
-51 YYPELEEQFQDSAKI
+51 YYPELEEQFQNTAKI

-76 IHKYLEDNLRKK
+76 IHKYLEDELRKE
-88 RLKQTDIDD
+88 RLKQEDIDH

-107 NTTKNDIKE
+107 GATKNDIE
-116 AIEDIKNDYIQS
+116 NAIEDIKKDYSQR
-128 GEKYNYYNAENML
+128 GEKYGYYNAETML
-141 PTQVRYS
+141 PIQVRYS
-148 STGYWEPRPNQQNA
+148 STGYWNPRPNQQDAINA
-162 IDTFKHAVDIG
+162 FKHAVDIG

-191 MCCAKEINAKF
+191 MCCAKEINANF
-202 VIVVSAKSDVK
+202 VIVVSAKADVK

-220 ECADNFRNEY
+220 ECADNFRNDY

-235 NDLAR
+235 EDLAR
-240 NHSVVVDSLTNDKKI
+240 NHSVVIDALSSDKKI

-271 KHQQVFGQQI
+271 KHRQVFGQQI

-286 DETHFGARAEKYGQ
+286 DETHFGARADKYGQ
-300 VLKDPVFKDEKNHKK
+300 VLKDPVFKGEKCHKK

-410 PNDSSRKRLEELGNW
+410 PNDSTRKKLEELSNL

-457 LDLLQVIDG
+457 LDLLQIIDG

-511 AEIFKNL
+511 AGIFKNL

-533 LYSSPK
+533 LYNSPK
-539 TIKDKIKQFEKE
+539 TIKDKIKELEKE

-581 ASPQEYDQAIFRLQN
+581 ASPQEYDQAVFRLQN

-633 QKAQIYNVNIDEAGN
+633 QKAQIYNVNVDEAGN

-668 KDKIAQVKASDILDA
+668 KSKIAQVQASDILDA

-701 VDLALIEIPDIW
+701 VDLDLIKISEIWD
-713 NTISKENELGSKFGF
+713 TISKENELGSKSGF
-728 EVKAVE
+728 EFKAIE
-734 GEGDELDVPDGDN
+734 GEGDELEIPNGDD
-747 NGNNEADSS
+747 NGNNE
-756 QTDTNEESGE
+756 TDTSSTDPNGESNG
-766 TSESDDSN
+766 TSESDGGN
-774 QKDPVKQFRMYY
+774 KKDPVKQFRMYY

-792 AFLTNDQVYSIDS
+792 AFLTNEQVYSIDS
-805 IIENLDSEDNKRI
+805 IIGSLDNEDNKRI
-818 FKNLGLDVNVVKALK
+818 FRNLGLDVNVVEALK
-833 DNMDKFMLRI
+833 NNMDKFMLRI

-864 RANIANQKFGRI
+864 RANIANQKFGKI

-881 VTPEKVTLE
+881 VTPEKVATE

-901 ECVDSK
+901 KCIENK
-907 IPILD
+907 EPILD

-924 YKRFMTLGYKLD
+924 YKRFKALGYNLED
-936 DFKDLI
+936 YKDLI
-942 YSIPTSSITYE
+942 YSIPTSNITYE
-953 FTRKIYEVLGLNI
+953 FTRKIYELLGLNI
-966 NNIAEK
+966 SSIAKK

-981 KNGNNI
+981 KCGNEI
-987 DYDKISKILI
+987 DHDKIKKILN
-997 QDKQFNEINIQ
+997 QKKQFNEITLQ
-1008 DGIQTGGDEIMM
+1008 DVVQIGGDEIVV

-1032 EESKVLSNNN
+1032 EDDGGAQKSAKPIYHHFVRMSKIL
-1042 GQNPRRNI
+1042 G
-1050 FHLFQLLSEKI
+1050 EKY
-1061 SLNKTVLI
+1061 STLI
-1069 YPGIR
+1069 IPAR
-1074 WMHQSGKGLK
+1074 WYAGGKGLDDFREEMLNDK
-1084 QFGLSQINNQKL
+1084 TIQQLDDFLHPEEVFPDTNNRGGVCYFLRNSSYNNEINNVKVVSHYNANNISSAYRKMKTRNLDIFIRDQKSIDIL
-1096 EKLVFYPNAKD
+1096 DKVFIDEKLITMEEY
-1107 LFQDSGI
+1107 
-1114 PDGISIVY
+1114 IS
-1122 LNKDNEDSGF
+1122 
-1132 TYSYKENGV
+1132 
-1141 DTTIH
+1141 
-1146 CENPGDDLFIINP
+1146 
-1159 KDRTIAKKI
+1159 
-1168 KKFVSDNNLR
+1168 
-1178 YLNESILPRS
+1178 PRKP
-1188 LFGIESDFIEKNTNR
+1188 FGIESNIINTSKWSTNIKSFTNPIKCLAKGLKFGYIDLQNVVFHRNWIEKWKVYTPRANNVGTELNDDNLNTIIGQPN
-1203 VRSITN
+1203 SICTEAYIVI
-1209 GDSLTSN
+1209 GADLELN
-1216 EIKLLTNDKAGPSG
+1216 ENSANNIRKYFKSKFARFMHGIAKASHDAS
-1230 RTKWFAIDRTLITQG
+1230 RTT
-1245 VDYINEWQV
+1245 Y
-1254 VVSSAHAGGQ
+1254 
-1264 EGRDNQIEVI
+1264 
-1274 DNSSAFGRA
+1274 
-1283 RVALKSF
+1283 
-1290 GDKISADNF
+1290 
-1299 YKYCKSNFIRYAFLL
+1299 
-1314 SDESLSSLAKFVPDV
+1314 KFVPVQDFTS
-1329 GDYNNSSI
+1329 NSDINWSKSI
-1337 INFSKD
+1337 AE
-1343 IDKQLYELLQLKPN
+1343 IDKQLYKKYGLSEDEIN
-1357 EVLYIESMIKP
+1357 YIESMIKP

>member
-51 YYPELEEQFQDSAKI
+51 YYPELEEQFQDTAKI

-76 IHKYLEDNLRKK
+76 IHKYLEDDLRKE

-116 AIEDIKNDYIQS
+116 AIEDIKNDYSQS
-128 GEKYNYYNAENML
+128 GEKYNYYNAETML

-162 IDTFKHAVDIG
+162 IDAFKHAVDVG

-202 VIVVSAKSDVK
+202 VIVVSAKADVK

-235 NDLAR
+235 DDLAR

-300 VLKDPVFKDEKNHKK
+300 VLKDPVFKDEKYHKK

-377 ENLLKDEDEN
+377 ENLLKDEDEH

-410 PNDSSRKRLEELGNW
+410 PNNSSRKRLEELSNF

-472 ILGFLDYDK
+472 LLGFLDYDK
-481 IKSGKMCRHIVFV
+481 IKDGKMCRHIVFV

-505 TLIKEN
+505 ELIRNN
-511 AEIFKNL
+511 AEKFKNL

-533 LYSSPK
+533 LYSSPR
-539 TIKDKIKQFEKE
+539 TIKDKIRQFEKE

-581 ASPQEYDQAIFRLQN
+581 ASPQEYDQAVFRLQN
-596 QYIKTFKDK
+596 QYIKTFK
-605 NGDNIKFNMKPQTL
+605 NEQGDDIKFNMKPQTL

-668 KDKIAQVKASDILDA
+668 KDKIAQVQASDILDA

-713 NTISKENELGSKFGF
+713 NTISKENELGSKSGF

-805 IIENLDSEDNKRI
+805 IIENLDNEDNKRI

-881 VTPEKVTLE
+881 VTPEKVTSE

-901 ECVDSK
+901 ECVDNK

-966 NNIAEK
+966 CNIAEK
-972 FNSYDLLKI
+972 FNSYDLLTI
-981 KNGNNI
+981 KNGNII
-987 DYDKISKILI
+987 DYNKIGKILI
-997 QDKQFNEINIQ
+997 QNKQFNEINIQ
-1008 DGIQTGGDEIMM
+1008 DEIQVGGDEIIM

-1032 EESKVLSNNN
+1032 VDDGGAQKSAKPIYHHFV
-1042 GQNPRRNI
+1042 
-1050 FHLFQLLSEKI
+1050 KI
-1061 SLNKTVLI
+1061 SKSCNPSYMTLI
-1069 YPGIR
+1069 IPTR
-1074 WMHQSGKGLK
+1074 WYAGGKGLDE
-1084 QFGLSQINNQKL
+1084 FRAEMLDDNNIQQL
-1096 EKLVFYPNAKD
+1096 DDFFHPEEVFPNTNNRG
-1107 LFQDSGI
+1107 GI
-1114 PDGISIVY
+1114 CYFLRNSSY
-1122 LNKDNEDSGF
+1122 DNEDNFVKVVSH
-1132 TYSYKENGV
+1132 YDENNIQSV
-1141 DTTIH
+1141 HRKMRTRNLDI
-1146 CENPGDDLFIINP
+1146 FIRDQ
-1159 KDRTIAKKI
+1159 K
-1168 KKFVSDNNLR
+1168 
-1178 YLNESILPRS
+1178 SIDILDKVLPDAMVVTMEEYISPRKP
-1188 LFGIESDFIEKNTNR
+1188 FGIESNI
-1203 VRSITN
+1203 I
-1209 GDSLTSN
+1209 
-1216 EIKLLTNDKAGPSG
+1216 
-1230 RTKWFAIDRTLITQG
+1230 
-1245 VDYINEWQV
+1245 
-1254 VVSSAHAGGQ
+1254 
-1264 EGRDNQIEVI
+1264 
-1274 DNSSAFGRA
+1274 NSSEWNN
-1283 RVALKSF
+1283 
-1290 GDKISADNF
+1290 D
-1299 YKYCKSNFIRYAFLL
+1299 SNTFANPIKC
-1314 SDESLSSLAKFVPDV
+1314 LAKGTRYGYVDMQNITAHQEWIENWKVFTPRANNVGTELNDDNLNTIIGQPNSICTEAYIVIGANMELDQYSAQNLTKYFKTKFARFMHGIAKASHDASRTTYRFVPVQDFT
-1329 GDYNNSSI
+1329 NNS
-1337 INFSKD
+1337 D
-1343 IDKQLYELLQLKPN
+1343 IDWSKNITEIDEQLYAKYGLSED
-1357 EVLYIESMIKP
+1357 EISHIESMIKP

>member
-40 PVSTRLKEWKK
+40 PVSIRLKEWKK
-51 YYPELEEQFQDSAKI
+51 YYPELEEQFQNTAKI

-76 IHKYLEDNLRKK
+76 IHKYLEDELRKE
-88 RLKQTDIDD
+88 RLKQEDIDH

-107 NTTKNDIKE
+107 GATKNDIE
-116 AIEDIKNDYIQS
+116 NAIEDIKKDYSQR
-128 GEKYNYYNAENML
+128 GEKYSYYNAETML

-148 STGYWEPRPNQQNA
+148 STGYWNPRPNQQDAINA
-162 IDTFKHAVDIG
+162 FKHAVDIG

-191 MCCAKEINAKF
+191 MCCAKEINANF
-202 VIVVSAKSDVK
+202 VIVVSAKADVK

-220 ECADNFRNEY
+220 ECADNFRNDY

-235 NDLAR
+235 EDLAR
-240 NHSVVVDSLTNDKKI
+240 NHSVVIDALSSDKKI

-271 KHQQVFGQQI
+271 KHRQVFGQQI

-286 DETHFGARAEKYGQ
+286 DETHFGARADKYGQ
-300 VLKDPVFKDEKNHKK
+300 VLKDPVFKGEKCHKK

-410 PNDSSRKRLEELGNW
+410 PNDSTRKKLEELSNL

-443 EDNLHKKFKYEQEV
+443 EDNLHKKFKYRQEV
-457 LDLLQVIDG
+457 LDLLQIIDG

-505 TLIKEN
+505 ALIKEN
-511 AEIFKNL
+511 AGIFKNL

-533 LYSSPK
+533 LYNSPK
-539 TIKDKIKQFEKE
+539 TIKDKIKELEKE

-581 ASPQEYDQAIFRLQN
+581 ASPQEYDQAVFRLQN

-605 NGDNIKFNMKPQTL
+605 NGDDIKFNMKPQTL

-668 KDKIAQVKASDILDA
+668 KSKIAQVQASDILDA

-701 VDLALIEIPDIW
+701 VDLDLIKISEIWD
-713 NTISKENELGSKFGF
+713 TISKENELGSKSGF
-728 EVKAVE
+728 ESKAIE
-734 GEGDELDVPDGDN
+734 GEGDELDIPDRDN
-747 NGNNEADSS
+747 NGNNE
-756 QTDTNEESGE
+756 TDTSSTETNGESNG
-766 TSESDDSN
+766 TSESDGGN
-774 QKDPVKQFRMYY
+774 KKDPVKQFRMYY

-792 AFLTNDQVYSIDS
+792 AFLTNEQVYSIDS
-805 IIENLDSEDNKRI
+805 IIGSLDNEDNKRI
-818 FKNLGLDVNVVKALK
+818 FRNLGLDVNVVEALK
-833 DNMDKFMLRI
+833 NNMDKFMLRI

-864 RANIANQKFGRI
+864 RANIANQKFGKI

-881 VTPEKVTLE
+881 VTPEKVATE

-901 ECVDSK
+901 KCIENK
-907 IPILD
+907 EPILD

-924 YKRFMTLGYKLD
+924 YKRFKALGYNLED
-936 DFKDLI
+936 YKDLI
-942 YSIPTSSITYE
+942 YSIPTSNITYE
-953 FTRKIYEVLGLNI
+953 FTRKIYELLGLNI
-966 NNIAEK
+966 SNIAK
-972 FNSYDLLKI
+972 NFNSYDLLKI
-981 KNGNNI
+981 KCGNEI
-987 DYDKISKILI
+987 DHDKIKKILN
-997 QDKQFNEINIQ
+997 QKKQFNEITLQ
-1008 DGIQTGGDEIMM
+1008 DVVQIGGDEIVV

-1032 EESKVLSNNN
+1032 EDDGGAQKSAKPIYHHFVRMSKIL
-1042 GQNPRRNI
+1042 G
-1050 FHLFQLLSEKI
+1050 EKY
-1061 SLNKTVLI
+1061 STLI
-1069 YPGIR
+1069 IPAR
-1074 WMHQSGKGLK
+1074 WYAGGKGLDDFREEMINDK
-1084 QFGLSQINNQKL
+1084 TIQQLDDFLHPEEVFPDTSNRGGVCYFLRNSSYNNEINNVKVVSHYNANNISSAYRKMKTRNLDIFIRDQKSIDIL
-1096 EKLVFYPNAKD
+1096 DKVFIDEKLITMEEY
-1107 LFQDSGI
+1107 
-1114 PDGISIVY
+1114 IS
-1122 LNKDNEDSGF
+1122 
-1132 TYSYKENGV
+1132 
-1141 DTTIH
+1141 
-1146 CENPGDDLFIINP
+1146 
-1159 KDRTIAKKI
+1159 
-1168 KKFVSDNNLR
+1168 
-1178 YLNESILPRS
+1178 PRKP
-1188 LFGIESDFIEKNTNR
+1188 FGIESNIINTSKWSTNINSFTNPIKCLAKGLKFGYIDLQNVVSHRNWIEKWKVYTPRANNVGTELNDDNLNTIIGQPN
-1203 VRSITN
+1203 SICTEAYIVIGADLELN
-1209 GDSLTSN
+1209 ENSANNIRKYFKSKFARFMHGIAKASHDASRTTYRFVPVQDFTSN
-1216 EIKLLTNDKAGPSG
+1216 SD
-1230 RTKWFAIDRTLITQG
+1230 
-1245 VDYINEWQV
+1245 INW
-1254 VVSSAHAGGQ
+1254 S
-1264 EGRDNQIEVI
+1264 
-1274 DNSSAFGRA
+1274 
-1283 RVALKSF
+1283 KS
-1290 GDKISADNF
+1290 IA
-1299 YKYCKSNFIRYAFLL
+1299 
-1314 SDESLSSLAKFVPDV
+1314 E
-1329 GDYNNSSI
+1329 
-1337 INFSKD
+1337 
-1343 IDKQLYELLQLKPN
+1343 IDKQLYKKYGLSEDEIN
-1357 EVLYIESMIKP
+1357 YIESMIKP

>member
-40 PVSTRLKEWKK
+40 PVSIRLKEWKK
-51 YYPELEEQFQDSAKI
+51 YYPELEEQFQNTAKI

-76 IHKYLEDNLRKK
+76 IHKYLEDELRKE
-88 RLKQTDIDD
+88 RLKQEDIDH

-107 NTTKNDIKE
+107 GATKNDIE
-116 AIEDIKNDYIQS
+116 NAIEDIKKDYSQR
-128 GEKYNYYNAENML
+128 GEKYSYYNAETML
-141 PTQVRYS
+141 PIQVRYS
-148 STGYWEPRPNQQNA
+148 STGYWNPRPNQQDAINA
-162 IDTFKHAVDIG
+162 FKHAVDIG

-191 MCCAKEINAKF
+191 MCCAKEINANF
-202 VIVVSAKSDVK
+202 VIVVSAKADVK

-220 ECADNFRNEY
+220 ECADNFRNDY

-235 NDLAR
+235 EDLAR
-240 NHSVVVDSLTNDKKI
+240 NHSVVIDALSSDKKI

-271 KHQQVFGQQI
+271 KHRQVFGQQI

-286 DETHFGARAEKYGQ
+286 DETHFGARADKYGQ
-300 VLKDPVFKDEKNHKK
+300 VLKDPVFKGEKCHKK

-410 PNDSSRKRLEELGNW
+410 PNDSTRKKLEELSNL

-443 EDNLHKKFKYEQEV
+443 KDNLHKKFKYEQEV
-457 LDLLQVIDG
+457 LDLLQIIDG

-505 TLIKEN
+505 ALIKEKVR
-511 AEIFKNL
+511 IFKNL

-533 LYSSPK
+533 LYNSPK
-539 TIKDKIKQFEKE
+539 TIKDKIKQLEKE

-581 ASPQEYDQAIFRLQN
+581 ASPQEYDQAVFRLQN

-605 NGDNIKFNMKPQTL
+605 NGDDIKFNMKPQTL

-668 KDKIAQVKASDILDA
+668 KSKIAQVQASDILDA

-701 VDLALIEIPDIW
+701 VDLDLIKISEIWD
-713 NTISKENELGSKFGF
+713 TISKENELGSKSGF
-728 EVKAVE
+728 EFKAIE
-734 GEGDELDVPDGDN
+734 GEGDELEIPNGDD
-747 NGNNEADSS
+747 NGNNE
-756 QTDTNEESGE
+756 TDTSSTDPNGESNG
-766 TSESDDSN
+766 TSESDGGN
-774 QKDPVKQFRMYY
+774 KKDPVKQFRMYY

-792 AFLTNDQVYSIDS
+792 AFLTNEQVYSIDS
-805 IIENLDSEDNKRI
+805 IIGSLDNEDNKRI
-818 FKNLGLDVNVVKALK
+818 FRNLGLDVNVVEALK
-833 DNMDKFMLRI
+833 NNMDKFMLRI

-864 RANIANQKFGRI
+864 RANIANQKFGKI

-881 VTPEKVTLE
+881 VTPEKVATE

-901 ECVDSK
+901 KCIENK
-907 IPILD
+907 EPILD

-924 YKRFMTLGYKLD
+924 YKRFKALGYNLED
-936 DFKDLI
+936 YKDLI
-942 YSIPTSSITYE
+942 YSIPTSNITYE
-953 FTRKIYEVLGLNI
+953 FTRKIYELLGLNI
-966 NNIAEK
+966 SSIAKK

-981 KNGNNI
+981 KCGNEI
-987 DYDKISKILI
+987 DHDKIKKILN
-997 QDKQFNEINIQ
+997 QKKQFNEITLQ
-1008 DGIQTGGDEIMM
+1008 DVVQIGGDEIVV

-1032 EESKVLSNNN
+1032 EDDGGAQKSAKPIYHHFVRMSKIL
-1042 GQNPRRNI
+1042 G
-1050 FHLFQLLSEKI
+1050 EKY
-1061 SLNKTVLI
+1061 STLI
-1069 YPGIR
+1069 IPAR
-1074 WMHQSGKGLK
+1074 WYAGGKGLDDFREEMLNDK
-1084 QFGLSQINNQKL
+1084 TIQQLDDFLHPEEVFPDTNNRGGVCYFLRNSSYNNEINNVKVVSHYNANNISSAYRKMKTRNLDIFIRDQKSIDIL
-1096 EKLVFYPNAKD
+1096 DKVFIDEKLITMEEY
-1107 LFQDSGI
+1107 
-1114 PDGISIVY
+1114 IS
-1122 LNKDNEDSGF
+1122 
-1132 TYSYKENGV
+1132 
-1141 DTTIH
+1141 
-1146 CENPGDDLFIINP
+1146 
-1159 KDRTIAKKI
+1159 
-1168 KKFVSDNNLR
+1168 
-1178 YLNESILPRS
+1178 PRKP
-1188 LFGIESDFIEKNTNR
+1188 FGIESNIINTSKWSTNIKSFTNPIKCLAKGLKFGYIDLQNVVFHRNWIEKWKVYTPRANNVGTELNDDNLNTIIGQPN
-1203 VRSITN
+1203 SICTEAYIVI
-1209 GDSLTSN
+1209 GADLELN
-1216 EIKLLTNDKAGPSG
+1216 ENSANNIRKYFKSKFARFMHGIAKASHDAS
-1230 RTKWFAIDRTLITQG
+1230 RTT
-1245 VDYINEWQV
+1245 Y
-1254 VVSSAHAGGQ
+1254 
-1264 EGRDNQIEVI
+1264 
-1274 DNSSAFGRA
+1274 
-1283 RVALKSF
+1283 
-1290 GDKISADNF
+1290 
-1299 YKYCKSNFIRYAFLL
+1299 
-1314 SDESLSSLAKFVPDV
+1314 KFVPVQDFTS
-1329 GDYNNSSI
+1329 NSDINWSKSI
-1337 INFSKD
+1337 AE
-1343 IDKQLYELLQLKPN
+1343 IDKQLYKKYGLSEDEIN
-1357 EVLYIESMIKP
+1357 YIESMIKP

>member
-1 MVVNIED
+1 MTVNTED

-40 PVSTRLKEWKK
+40 PVSIRLKEWKK
-51 YYPELEEQFQDSAKI
+51 YYPELEEKFQDTAKI
-66 DENTYFRDYS
+66 DKNTYFRDYS
-76 IHKYLEDNLRKK
+76 IHKYLENVLKK
-88 RLKQTDIDD
+88 DRLKPADIDS

-107 NTTKNDIKE
+107 NATKNDIQD
-116 AIEDIKNDYIQS
+116 AIEDIKRDYSQN
-128 GEKYNYYNAENML
+128 GEKYNYYNAETML
-141 PTQVRYS
+141 PAQVRYS
-148 STGYWEPRPNQQNA
+148 SSGYWEPRPNQQDA
-162 IDTFKHAVDIG
+162 IDAFKHAVDIG
-173 RNNLLMYA
+173 RTNLLMYA

-202 VIVVSAKSDVK
+202 VIVVSAKADVK

-235 NDLAR
+235 DDLAR
-240 NHSVVVDSLTNDKKI
+240 NHSVVIDSLSNDKKI

-271 KHQQVFGQQI
+271 KHQQVFGQQA

-300 VLKDPVFKDEKNHKK
+300 VLKDHVFKDEKCHKK
-315 DADDYIETNDAEE
+315 DADDYIETKDAEE
-328 AIKVLDAKIKL
+328 AIKVIDAKIKL

-344 PYRILMG
+344 PYRILMK
-351 GEFKKEDIIAFCQFS
+351 GEFQKEDIIAFCQFS

-410 PNDSSRKRLEELGNW
+410 PNDSSRRRLEELSNLGI
-425 GVKYTLSALLKPL
+425 KYTLSALLKPL

-443 EDNLHKKFKYEQEV
+443 EDDLHKKFKYEQEV

-466 SKEDEN
+466 SKEDQN

-481 IKSGKMCRHIVFV
+481 IKNGKMCRHIVFV
-494 LPFCASCDALE
+494 LPFCASCDAME
-505 TLIKEN
+505 NLIKNNTEK
-511 AEIFKNL
+511 FKNL
-518 NEYEII
+518 KEYEII

-533 LYSSPK
+533 LYNSPK
-539 TIKDKIKQFEKE
+539 AIKDKIKQLEKE
-551 NKKTITL
+551 NIKTITL

-596 QYIKTFKDK
+596 QYIKIFRDE
-605 NGDNIKFNMKPQTL
+605 NGDDIKFNMKPQTL
-619 LVDFSPNRMFQMQE
+619 LVDFLPNRMFQMQE

-668 KDKIAQVKASDILDA
+668 KDKIAQVRATDILDE
-683 VSRYSMNRGVAE
+683 VSKYSMNRGVAE

-701 VDLALIEIPDIW
+701 VDLALIKIPDIW
-713 NTISKENELGSKFGF
+713 NAISKENELGSKSGF

-734 GEGDELDVPDGDN
+734 GEGDELDVQIGDD
-747 NGNNEADSS
+747 NGNDG
-756 QTDTNEESGE
+756 TDTSSTDIIEEVDE
-766 TSESDDSN
+766 TSESDDGYK
-774 QKDPVKQFRMYY
+774 KDPVKQFRMYY
-786 ARILYY
+786 ARILYF
-792 AFLTNDQVYSIDS
+792 AFLTNDKVYSIDS
-805 IIENLDSEDNKRI
+805 IIESLDNEDNKRI
-818 FKNLGLDVNVVKALK
+818 FKNLGIDVNVVKALRN
-833 DNMDKFMLRI
+833 NMDKFMLRI

-852 KLSNESNLEPLE
+852 KLSNENDLKPIE

-876 GESEV
+876 GESEI
-881 VTPEKVTLE
+881 VTPEKLTTE

-901 ECVDSK
+901 KCVEGK

-924 YKRFMTLGYKLD
+924 YKRFVILGYKLD

-942 YSIPTSSITYE
+942 YSIPTSGITYE

-966 NNIAEK
+966 YNIAKK
-972 FNSYDLLKI
+972 FNSYNLLTI

-987 DYDKISKILI
+987 DYDKIKAIIGQAKAFS
-997 QDKQFNEINIQ
+997 EINTNEFINN
-1008 DGIQTGGDEIMM
+1008 GGKEKMK
-1020 KFGAV
+1020 KFGAI

-1032 EESKVLSNNN
+1032 MSDGGGRESSAIPIYN
-1042 GQNPRRNI
+1042 
-1050 FHLFQLLSEKI
+1050 LFIDIAKANDPEYI
-1061 SLNKTVLI
+1061 TMVI
-1069 YPGIR
+1069 PAR
-1074 WMHQSGKGLK
+1074 WYTGGKGLDEFREK
-1084 QFGLSQINNQKL
+1084 MLTDT
-1096 EKLVFYPNAKD
+1096 KLVQIHDFPVTSDCFPNVNIRGGVCYFLIDKNANRDDCTIFNYKD
-1107 LFQDSGI
+1107 SKLIDKCNRRLLE
-1114 PDGISIVY
+1114 DG
-1122 LNKDNEDSGF
+1122 
-1132 TYSYKENGV
+1132 
-1141 DTTIH
+1141 
-1146 CENPGDDLFIINP
+1146 
-1159 KDRTIAKKI
+1159 A
-1168 KKFVSDNNLR
+1168 
-1178 YLNESILPRS
+1178 
-1188 LFGIESDFIEKNTNR
+1188 
-1203 VRSITN
+1203 
-1209 GDSLTSN
+1209 
-1216 EIKLLTNDKAGPSG
+1216 
-1230 RTKWFAIDRTLITQG
+1230 
-1245 VDYINEWQV
+1245 
-1254 VVSSAHAGGQ
+1254 
-1264 EGRDNQIEVI
+1264 
-1274 DNSSAFGRA
+1274 
-1283 RVALKSF
+1283 SF
-1290 GDKISADNF
+1290 
-1299 YKYCKSNFIRYAFLL
+1299 FIRYNSAVNILRKVRALKEETYDKIVSSRKPFGLG
-1314 SDESLSSLAKFVPDV
+1314 SDYKTLDLQMSSNNK
-1329 GDYNNSSI
+1329 YNIKYYRNGGISYI
-1337 INFSKD
+1337 QEKD
-1343 IDKQLYELLQLKPN
+1343 IPKNKELVKVMKVIDSKASPGGDEYPHQIITKPILAPSNSACSETYLLISEVESEEEGNRLIKYMCTKFFRFMMSLIKNTQNISKNVYGYVPIQNYKDDSDINWTKSIDEIDAQLYKKYNINQKEIDFIN
-1357 EVLYIESMIKP
+1357 TIIKP

>member
-40 PVSTRLKEWKK
+40 PVSIRLKEWKK
-51 YYPELEEQFQDSAKI
+51 YYPELEEQFQNTAKI

-76 IHKYLEDNLRKK
+76 IHKYLEDELRKE
-88 RLKQTDIDD
+88 RLKPEDIDH

-107 NTTKNDIKE
+107 DATKNDIE
-116 AIEDIKNDYIQS
+116 NAIEDIKKDYSQR
-128 GEKYNYYNAENML
+128 GEKYSYYNAETML

-148 STGYWEPRPNQQNA
+148 STGYWNPRPNQQDAINA
-162 IDTFKHAVDIG
+162 FKHAVDIG

-191 MCCAKEINAKF
+191 MCCAKEINANF
-202 VIVVSAKSDVK
+202 VIVVSAKADVK

-220 ECADNFRNEY
+220 ECADNFRNDY

-235 NDLAR
+235 EDLAR
-240 NHSVVVDSLTNDKKI
+240 NHSVVIDALSSDKKI

-271 KHQQVFGQQI
+271 KHRQVFGQQI

-286 DETHFGARAEKYGQ
+286 DETHFGARADKYGQ
-300 VLKDPVFKDEKNHKK
+300 VLKDPVFKGEKCHKK

-410 PNDSSRKRLEELGNW
+410 PNDSTRKKLEELSNL

-457 LDLLQVIDG
+457 LDLLQIIDG

-505 TLIKEN
+505 ALIKEN
-511 AEIFKNL
+511 AGIFKNL

-533 LYSSPK
+533 LYNSPK
-539 TIKDKIKQFEKE
+539 TIKDKIKQLEKE

-581 ASPQEYDQAIFRLQN
+581 ASPQEYDQAVFRLQN

-668 KDKIAQVKASDILDA
+668 KSKIAQVQASDILDA

-701 VDLALIEIPDIW
+701 VDLDLIKISEIWD
-713 NTISKENELGSKFGF
+713 TISKENELGSKSGF
-728 EVKAVE
+728 ESKAIE
-734 GEGDELDVPDGDN
+734 GEGDELDIPDGDD
-747 NGNNEADSS
+747 NGNNETDTSS
-756 QTDTNEESGE
+756 TDTNGESNE
-766 TSESDDSN
+766 TSESDGGN
-774 QKDPVKQFRMYY
+774 KKDPVKQFRMYY

-792 AFLTNDQVYSIDS
+792 AFLTNEQVYSIDS
-805 IIENLDSEDNKRI
+805 IIGSLDNEDNKRI
-818 FKNLGLDVNVVKALK
+818 FRNLGLDVNVVEALK
-833 DNMDKFMLRI
+833 NNMDKFMLRI

-864 RANIANQKFGRI
+864 RANVANQKFGKI

-881 VTPEKVTLE
+881 VTPQVLTEKVISLFS
-890 MINLLP
+890 
-896 DEFLN
+896 DEYMHQCIEQHKLF
-901 ECVDSK
+901 
-907 IPILD
+907 LD
-912 IASKEGEFAIAL
+912 IAAKEAEFAIAL
-924 YKRFMTLGYKLD
+924 YKRFKALGYNLED
-936 DFKDLI
+936 YKDLI
-942 YSIPTSSITYE
+942 YSIPTSNITYE
-953 FTRKIYEVLGLNI
+953 FTRKIYEILGLNVD
-966 NNIAEK
+966 NIATK
-972 FNSYDLLKI
+972 FNSYDLLKF
-981 KNGNNI
+981 KNEENI
-987 DYDKISKILI
+987 DYKNINAIFNQDKLFSQISLEDISKIPEGENN
-997 QDKQFNEINIQ
+997 D
-1008 DGIQTGGDEIMM
+1008 M
-1020 KFGAV
+1020 KFDTI

-1032 EESKVLSNNN
+1032 EIISKTTGNKSLGKQLFPGFMITAMNLASKYISFITPSKWFTSEAQDHSFVSLREYIRQNNHFSKIFHFSNNEGVFDDVAIGAIN
-1042 GQNPRRNI
+1042 YFLYDKEYEGNVEFHNCTLDVDNDIVSRPLFENNI
-1050 FHLFQLLSEKI
+1050 DIII
-1061 SLNKTVLI
+1061 SLNSMV
-1069 YPGIR
+1069 
-1074 WMHQSGKGLK
+1074 
-1084 QFGLSQINNQKL
+1084 
-1096 EKLVFYPNAKD
+1096 
-1107 LFQDSGI
+1107 
-1114 PDGISIVY
+1114 
-1122 LNKDNEDSGF
+1122 
-1132 TYSYKENGV
+1132 
-1141 DTTIH
+1141 
-1146 CENPGDDLFIINP
+1146 
-1159 KDRTIAKKI
+1159 
-1168 KKFVSDNNLR
+1168 
-1178 YLNESILPRS
+1178 
-1188 LFGIESDFIEKNTNR
+1188 
-1203 VRSITN
+1203 
-1209 GDSLTSN
+1209 
-1216 EIKLLTNDKAGPSG
+1216 
-1230 RTKWFAIDRTLITQG
+1230 
-1245 VDYINEWQV
+1245 
-1254 VVSSAHAGGQ
+1254 
-1264 EGRDNQIEVI
+1264 
-1274 DNSSAFGRA
+1274 
-1283 RVALKSF
+1283 
-1290 GDKISADNF
+1290 
-1299 YKYCKSNFIRYAFLL
+1299 
-1314 SDESLSSLAKFVPDV
+1314 
-1329 GDYNNSSI
+1329 SI
-1337 INFSKD
+1337 INKVRSHSGFVSFMTITKGRNAFNVVGNKKTLHEISTNKNFQGAVSLFCAYEEIRYINRDYITKNIDLIDKWKVFISKANGGAGTLSPNNSVAILGKPYIGIPNSICTD
-1343 IDKQLYELLQLKPN
+1343 SLIPIGGYDNKFEAQNLQKYMQTKFLRFIVGILKVSQNLYQNVYQLVPLQDFTKDSDINWAESISKIDKQLYLKYGLSEEEIN
-1357 EVLYIESMIKP
+1357 YIESMIKP

>member
-40 PVSTRLKEWKK
+40 PVSIRLKEWKK
-51 YYPELEEQFQDSAKI
+51 YYPELEEQFQNTAKI

-76 IHKYLEDNLRKK
+76 IHKYLEDELRKE
-88 RLKQTDIDD
+88 RLKQEDIDH

-107 NTTKNDIKE
+107 DATKNDIE
-116 AIEDIKNDYIQS
+116 NAIEDIKKDYSQR
-128 GEKYNYYNAENML
+128 GEKYSYYNAETML

-148 STGYWEPRPNQQNA
+148 STGYWNPRPNQQDAINA
-162 IDTFKHAVDIG
+162 FKHAVDIG

-191 MCCAKEINAKF
+191 MCCAKEINANF
-202 VIVVSAKSDVK
+202 VIVVSAKADVK

-220 ECADNFRNEY
+220 ECADNFRNDY

-235 NDLAR
+235 EDLAR
-240 NHSVVVDSLTNDKKI
+240 NHSVVIDSLSSDKKI

-286 DETHFGARAEKYGQ
+286 DETHFGARADKYGQ
-300 VLKDPVFKDEKNHKK
+300 VLKDPVFKGEKCHKK

-410 PNDSSRKRLEELGNW
+410 PNDSTRKKLEELSNL

-443 EDNLHKKFKYEQEV
+443 KDNLHKKFKYEQEV
-457 LDLLQVIDG
+457 LDLLQIIDG

-505 TLIKEN
+505 ALIKEN
-511 AEIFKNL
+511 AGIFKNL

-533 LYSSPK
+533 LYNSPK
-539 TIKDKIKQFEKE
+539 TIKDKIKELEKE

-581 ASPQEYDQAIFRLQN
+581 ASPQEYDQAVFRLQN

-605 NGDNIKFNMKPQTL
+605 NGDDIKFNMKPQTL

-668 KDKIAQVKASDILDA
+668 KSKIAQVQASDILDA

-701 VDLALIEIPDIW
+701 VDLDLIKISEIWD
-713 NTISKENELGSKFGF
+713 TISKENELGSKSGF
-728 EVKAVE
+728 ESKAIE
-734 GEGDELDVPDGDN
+734 GEGDELDIPDRDN
-747 NGNNEADSS
+747 NGNNE
-756 QTDTNEESGE
+756 TDTSSTETNGESNG
-766 TSESDDSN
+766 TSESDGGN
-774 QKDPVKQFRMYY
+774 KKDPVKQFRMYY

-792 AFLTNDQVYSIDS
+792 AFLTNEQVYSIDS
-805 IIENLDSEDNKRI
+805 IIGSLDNEDNKRI
-818 FKNLGLDVNVVKALK
+818 FRNLGLDVNVVEALK
-833 DNMDKFMLRI
+833 NNMDKFMLRI

-864 RANIANQKFGRI
+864 RANIANQKFGKI

-881 VTPEKVTLE
+881 VTPEKVATE

-901 ECVDSK
+901 KCIENK
-907 IPILD
+907 EPILD

-924 YKRFMTLGYKLD
+924 YKRFKALGYNLED
-936 DFKDLI
+936 YKDLI
-942 YSIPTSSITYE
+942 YSIPTSNITYE
-953 FTRKIYEVLGLNI
+953 FTRKIYELLGLNI
-966 NNIAEK
+966 SNIAK
-972 FNSYDLLKI
+972 NFNSYDLLKI
-981 KNGNNI
+981 KCGNEI
-987 DYDKISKILI
+987 DHDKIKKILN
-997 QDKQFNEINIQ
+997 QKKQFNEITLQ
-1008 DGIQTGGDEIMM
+1008 DVVQIGGDEIVV

-1032 EESKVLSNNN
+1032 EDDGGAQKSAKPIYHHFVRMSKIL
-1042 GQNPRRNI
+1042 G
-1050 FHLFQLLSEKI
+1050 EKY
-1061 SLNKTVLI
+1061 STLI
-1069 YPGIR
+1069 IPAR
-1074 WMHQSGKGLK
+1074 WYAGGKGLDDFREEMINDK
-1084 QFGLSQINNQKL
+1084 TIQQLDDFLHPEEVFPDTSNRGGVCYFLRNSSYNNEINNVKVVSHYNANNISSAYRKMKTRNLDIFIRDQKSIDIL
-1096 EKLVFYPNAKD
+1096 DKVFIDEKLITMEEY
-1107 LFQDSGI
+1107 
-1114 PDGISIVY
+1114 IS
-1122 LNKDNEDSGF
+1122 
-1132 TYSYKENGV
+1132 
-1141 DTTIH
+1141 
-1146 CENPGDDLFIINP
+1146 
-1159 KDRTIAKKI
+1159 
-1168 KKFVSDNNLR
+1168 
-1178 YLNESILPRS
+1178 PRKP
-1188 LFGIESDFIEKNTNR
+1188 FGIESNIINTSKWSTNINSFTNPIKCLAKGLKFGYIDLQNVVSHRNWIEKWKVYTPRANNVGTELNDDNLNTIIGQPN
-1203 VRSITN
+1203 SICTEAYIVIGADLELN
-1209 GDSLTSN
+1209 ENSANNIRKYFKSKFARFMHGIAKASHDASRTTYRFVPVQDFTSN
-1216 EIKLLTNDKAGPSG
+1216 SD
-1230 RTKWFAIDRTLITQG
+1230 
-1245 VDYINEWQV
+1245 INW
-1254 VVSSAHAGGQ
+1254 S
-1264 EGRDNQIEVI
+1264 
-1274 DNSSAFGRA
+1274 
-1283 RVALKSF
+1283 KS
-1290 GDKISADNF
+1290 IA
-1299 YKYCKSNFIRYAFLL
+1299 
-1314 SDESLSSLAKFVPDV
+1314 E
-1329 GDYNNSSI
+1329 
-1337 INFSKD
+1337 
-1343 IDKQLYELLQLKPN
+1343 IDKQLYKKYGLSEDEIN
-1357 EVLYIESMIKP
+1357 YIESMIKP

>member
-40 PVSTRLKEWKK
+40 PVSIRLKEWKK
-51 YYPELEEQFQDSAKI
+51 YYPELEEQFQDTAKI

-76 IHKYLEDNLRKK
+76 IHKYLEDDLRKE
-88 RLKQTDIDD
+88 RLTQADIDN

-107 NTTKNDIKE
+107 DATKNDIE
-116 AIEDIKNDYIQS
+116 DAIEDIKKDYSQS
-128 GEKYNYYNAENML
+128 GEKYNYYNSETML
-141 PTQVRYS
+141 PTQVKYN
-148 STGYWEPRPNQQNA
+148 STGYWEPRPNQQDA
-162 IDTFKHAVDIG
+162 IDAFKHAIDIG

-191 MCCAKEINAKF
+191 MCCAKKINAKF
-202 VIVVSAKSDVK
+202 VIVVSAKADVK

-235 NDLAR
+235 DDLAR
-240 NHSVVVDSLTNDKKI
+240 NHSVVVDSLSNDKKI

-300 VLKDPVFKDEKNHKK
+300 VLKDPVFKDEKCHKK

-351 GEFKKEDIIAFCQFS
+351 GEFKKEDIITFCQFS

-410 PNDSSRKRLEELGNW
+410 PNDSTRKRLEELGNL
-425 GVKYTLSALLKPL
+425 GVKYKLSALLKPL

-505 TLIKEN
+505 TLIKKH

-518 NEYEII
+518 NEYEIM

-533 LYSSPK
+533 LYNSPK

-581 ASPQEYDQAIFRLQN
+581 ASPQEYDQAVFRLQN

-605 NGDNIKFNMKPQTL
+605 KGDNIKFNMKPQTL

-668 KDKIAQVKASDILDA
+668 KDKIAQVQASDILDA

-701 VDLALIEIPDIW
+701 VDLGLIKISEIWD
-713 NTISKENELGSKFGF
+713 TISKENELGSKSGF
-728 EVKAVE
+728 ELKAVE
-734 GEGDELDVPDGDN
+734 GEGDELDVPDGDD
-747 NGNNEADSS
+747 NGNNETGTSS
-756 QTDTNEESGE
+756 TDTDEESDG
-766 TSESDDSN
+766 TSESDDGN
-774 QKDPVKQFRMYY
+774 KKDPVKQFRMYY

-805 IIENLDSEDNKRI
+805 IIESLDNEDNKRI

-864 RANIANQKFGRI
+864 RANIANQKFGKI

-881 VTPEKVTLE
+881 VTPEKITTE

-901 ECVDSK
+901 KCIANK

-924 YKRFMTLGYKLD
+924 YKRFEQLDFELD

-966 NNIAEK
+966 CNIAER
-972 FNSYDLLKI
+972 FNSYDLLTI
-981 KNGNNI
+981 KNGNSI
-987 DYDKISKILI
+987 DYNQVKAIIC
-997 QDKQFNEINIQ
+997 QNKQFCKIKINEDINN
-1008 DGIQTGGDEIMM
+1008 GGNENMVE
-1020 KFGAV
+1020 FGAI

-1032 EESKVLSNNN
+1032 ENIGGALNKSLSKQLYPLFMMIATEMDPEYATLITPSRWFSGNAQDRSFVKLREYIKNKNRIKNIVNYLNSGDAFDDVSISGGVNYFLYKKNYSGNVDFKEISNNKEESINRPLFEDGLDIIIPVNKMISIIRKVKNNEFISLESIVTGRNPFGIPANDRELNKIIENNTNNNNLQILCAYEEVKFIHKKHITRNKDLVNNWKVFTSKMN
-1042 GQNPRRNI
+1042 GGAGT
-1050 FHLFQLLSEKI
+1050 LLDGKPVSILGRTHVMGPNSICSNTLLAVGNFENKDDAIRLNKYMHTKFFRFMLGIKKI
-1061 SLNKTVLI
+1061 SQV
-1069 YPGIR
+1069 
-1074 WMHQSGKGLK
+1074 
-1084 QFGLSQINNQKL
+1084 
-1096 EKLVFYPNAKD
+1096 
-1107 LFQDSGI
+1107 
-1114 PDGISIVY
+1114 
-1122 LNKDNEDSGF
+1122 
-1132 TYSYKENGV
+1132 
-1141 DTTIH
+1141 
-1146 CENPGDDLFIINP
+1146 
-1159 KDRTIAKKI
+1159 
-1168 KKFVSDNNLR
+1168 
-1178 YLNESILPRS
+1178 
-1188 LFGIESDFIEKNTNR
+1188 
-1203 VRSITN
+1203 
-1209 GDSLTSN
+1209 LTSN
-1216 EIKLLTNDKAGPSG
+1216 IYT
-1230 RTKWFAIDRTLITQG
+1230 
-1245 VDYINEWQV
+1245 
-1254 VVSSAHAGGQ
+1254 
-1264 EGRDNQIEVI
+1264 
-1274 DNSSAFGRA
+1274 
-1283 RVALKSF
+1283 
-1290 GDKISADNF
+1290 
-1299 YKYCKSNFIRYAFLL
+1299 
-1314 SDESLSSLAKFVPDV
+1314 FVPLQDFTTQSDI
-1329 GDYNNSSI
+1329 GWTKSI
-1337 INFSKD
+1337 SE
-1343 IDKQLYELLQLKPN
+1343 IDKQLYSKYGLSEDEIN
-1357 EVLYIESMIKP
+1357 YIESIIKP

>member
-1 MVVNIED
+1 MVVNIEN

-40 PVSTRLKEWKK
+40 PVSIRLKEWKK
-51 YYPELEEQFQDSAKI
+51 YYPELEEQFQDTAKI
-66 DENTYFRDYS
+66 GENTYFRDYS
-76 IHKYLEDNLRKK
+76 IHKYLEDGLRKE
-88 RLKQTDIDD
+88 RLKPTDIDH

-107 NTTKNDIKE
+107 NATKNDIE
-116 AIEDIKNDYIQS
+116 NAIEDIKKDFSQR
-128 GEKYNYYNAENML
+128 GEKYNYYNAETML

-148 STGYWEPRPNQQNA
+148 STGYWDPRPNQQDAINA
-162 IDTFKHAVDIG
+162 FKHAVDIG

-191 MCCAKEINAKF
+191 MCCAKEINANF
-202 VIVVSAKSDVK
+202 VIVVSAKADVK

-220 ECADNFRNEY
+220 ECADNFRNDY

-235 NDLAR
+235 EDLAR
-240 NHSVVVDSLTNDKKI
+240 NHSVVIDALSSNKKI

-286 DETHFGARAEKYGQ
+286 DETHFGARADKYGQ
-300 VLKDPVFKDEKNHKK
+300 VLKDPVFKDEKCHKK

-377 ENLLKDEDEN
+377 ENLLKDEDEH

-410 PNDSSRKRLEELGNW
+410 PNNSSRKRLEELSNFGI
-425 GVKYTLSALLKPL
+425 KYTLSALLKPL

-472 ILGFLDYDK
+472 LLGFLDYDK
-481 IKSGKMCRHIVFV
+481 IKDGKMCRHIVFV

-505 TLIKEN
+505 ELIRNN
-511 AEIFKNL
+511 AEKFKNL

-533 LYSSPK
+533 LYSSPRI
-539 TIKDKIKQFEKE
+539 IKDKIRQFEKE

-581 ASPQEYDQAIFRLQN
+581 ASPQEYDQAVFRLQN
-596 QYIKTFKDK
+596 QYIKTFK
-605 NGDNIKFNMKPQTL
+605 NEQGDDIKFNMKPQTL
-619 LVDFSPNRMFQMQE
+619 LVDFSPNRLFQMQE

-668 KDKIAQVKASDILDA
+668 KDKIAQIQATDILDA

-713 NTISKENELGSKFGF
+713 NTISKENELGSKSGF

-734 GEGDELDVPDGDN
+734 GEGDELDVPDGAD
-747 NGNNEADSS
+747 NGNDETDTSS
-756 QTDTNEESGE
+756 TDTNEESDG
-766 TSESDDSN
+766 TSESDDGN
-774 QKDPVKQFRMYY
+774 KKDPVKQFRMYY

-805 IIENLDSEDNKRI
+805 IIESLDNEDNKRI

-864 RANIANQKFGRI
+864 RANVANQKFGKI

-881 VTPEKVTLE
+881 VTPQVLTEKVISLFSSE
-890 MINLLP
+890 YMHQCIEQKKL
-896 DEFLN
+896 F
-901 ECVDSK
+901 
-907 IPILD
+907 LD
-912 IASKEGEFAIAL
+912 IASKGGEFAIAL
-924 YKRFMTLGYKLD
+924 YKK
-936 DFKDLI
+936 FKSLSFNTEEI
-942 YSIPTSSITYE
+942 QNIVYSIPTSSITYE
-953 FTRKIYEVLGLNI
+953 FTRKIYEILGLNVD
-966 NNIAEK
+966 NIATK

-981 KNGNNI
+981 KNEENI
-987 DYDKISKILI
+987 DYEDINAIFN
-997 QDKQFNEINIQ
+997 QDKLFSQISLEDIPNISEGENN
-1008 DGIQTGGDEIMM
+1008 DM
-1020 KFGAV
+1020 KFDTI

-1032 EESKVLSNNN
+1032 EIISKTTGNKSLGKQLFPGFMIAAMNLASKYVSFITPSKWFTSEAQDHSFVNLREYIRQNNHFSKIFHFSNNEGVFDDVAIGAIN
-1042 GQNPRRNI
+1042 YFLYDKEYEGNVEFHNCTLDADNDIVSRPLFENNI
-1050 FHLFQLLSEKI
+1050 NIII
-1061 SLNKTVLI
+1061 SLNSMVSI
-1069 YPGIR
+1069 
-1074 WMHQSGKGLK
+1074 
-1084 QFGLSQINNQKL
+1084 INKVRNH
-1096 EKLVFYPNAKD
+1096 
-1107 LFQDSGI
+1107 
-1114 PDGISIVY
+1114 
-1122 LNKDNEDSGF
+1122 SGF
-1132 TYSYKENGV
+1132 VSFM
-1141 DTTIH
+1141 TITKGR
-1146 CENPGDDLFIINP
+1146 NAFNVVGN
-1159 KDRTIAKKI
+1159 KKT
-1168 KKFVSDNNLR
+1168 LQ
-1178 YLNESILPRS
+1178 
-1188 LFGIESDFIEKNTNR
+1188 
-1203 VRSITN
+1203 
-1209 GDSLTSN
+1209 
-1216 EIKLLTNDKAGPSG
+1216 EISTNDK
-1230 RTKWFAIDRTLITQG
+1230 FQG
-1245 VDYINEWQV
+1245 AVSLLCAYEEIRYINRDYITKNIDLIDKWKV
-1254 VVSSAHAGGQ
+1254 FISKANGGAGT
-1264 EGRDNQIEVI
+1264 
-1274 DNSSAFGRA
+1274 
-1283 RVALKSF
+1283 
-1290 GDKISADNF
+1290 
-1299 YKYCKSNFIRYAFLL
+1299 L
-1314 SDESLSSLAKFVPDV
+1314 SP
-1329 GDYNNSSI
+1329 NNSVAILGKPYIGVPNSI
-1337 INFSKD
+1337 CTDSLIPIGGYDNKSEAQNLQKYMQTKFLRFIVGILKVSQNLYQNVYQLVPLQDFTNNSDINWAKSISE
-1343 IDKQLYELLQLKPN
+1343 IDKQLYTKYGLSED
-1357 EVLYIESMIKP
+1357 EIIHIESMIKP

>member
-40 PVSTRLKEWKK
+40 PVSIRLKEWKK
-51 YYPELEEQFQDSAKI
+51 YYPELEEQFQNTAKI

-76 IHKYLEDNLRKK
+76 IHKYLEDELRKE
-88 RLKQTDIDD
+88 RLKQEDIDH

-107 NTTKNDIKE
+107 DATKNDIE
-116 AIEDIKNDYIQS
+116 NAIEDIKKDYSQR
-128 GEKYNYYNAENML
+128 GEKYSYYNAETML

-148 STGYWEPRPNQQNA
+148 STGYWNPRPNQQDAINA
-162 IDTFKHAVDIG
+162 FKHAVDIG

-191 MCCAKEINAKF
+191 MCCAKEINANF
-202 VIVVSAKSDVK
+202 VIVVSAKADVK

-220 ECADNFRNEY
+220 ECADNFRNDY

-235 NDLAR
+235 EDLAR
-240 NHSVVVDSLTNDKKI
+240 NHSVVIDSLSSDKKI

-286 DETHFGARAEKYGQ
+286 DETHFGARADKYGQ
-300 VLKDPVFKDEKNHKK
+300 VLKDPVFKGEKCHKK

-410 PNDSSRKRLEELGNW
+410 PNDSTRKKLEELSNL

-443 EDNLHKKFKYEQEV
+443 EDNLHKKFKYRQEV
-457 LDLLQVIDG
+457 LDLLQIIDG

-505 TLIKEN
+505 ALIKEN
-511 AEIFKNL
+511 AGIFKNL

-533 LYSSPK
+533 LYNSPK
-539 TIKDKIKQFEKE
+539 TIKDKIKELEKE

-581 ASPQEYDQAIFRLQN
+581 ASPQEYDQAVFRLQN

-605 NGDNIKFNMKPQTL
+605 NGDDIKFNMKPQTL

-668 KDKIAQVKASDILDA
+668 KSKIAQVQASDILDA

-701 VDLALIEIPDIW
+701 VDLDLIKISEIWD
-713 NTISKENELGSKFGF
+713 TISKENELGSKSGF
-728 EVKAVE
+728 ESKAIE
-734 GEGDELDVPDGDN
+734 GEGDELDIPDRDN
-747 NGNNEADSS
+747 NGNNE
-756 QTDTNEESGE
+756 TDTSSTETNGESNG
-766 TSESDDSN
+766 TSESDGGN
-774 QKDPVKQFRMYY
+774 KKDPVKQFRMYY

-792 AFLTNDQVYSIDS
+792 AFLTNEQVYSIDS
-805 IIENLDSEDNKRI
+805 IIGSLDNEDNKRI
-818 FKNLGLDVNVVKALK
+818 FRNLGLDVNVVEALK
-833 DNMDKFMLRI
+833 NNMDKFMLRI

-864 RANIANQKFGRI
+864 RANIANQKFGKI

-881 VTPEKVTLE
+881 VTPEKVATE

-901 ECVDSK
+901 KCIENK
-907 IPILD
+907 EPILD

-924 YKRFMTLGYKLD
+924 YKRFKALGYNLED
-936 DFKDLI
+936 YKDLI
-942 YSIPTSSITYE
+942 YSIPTSNITYE
-953 FTRKIYEVLGLNI
+953 FTRKIYELLGLNI
-966 NNIAEK
+966 SNIAK
-972 FNSYDLLKI
+972 NFNSYDLLKI
-981 KNGNNI
+981 KCGNEI
-987 DYDKISKILI
+987 DHDKIKKILN
-997 QDKQFNEINIQ
+997 QKKQFNEITLQ
-1008 DGIQTGGDEIMM
+1008 DVVQIGGDEIVV

-1032 EESKVLSNNN
+1032 EDDGGAQKSAKPIYHHFVRMSKIL
-1042 GQNPRRNI
+1042 G
-1050 FHLFQLLSEKI
+1050 EKY
-1061 SLNKTVLI
+1061 STLI
-1069 YPGIR
+1069 IPAR
-1074 WMHQSGKGLK
+1074 WYAGGKGLDDFREEMINDK
-1084 QFGLSQINNQKL
+1084 TIQQLDDFLHPEEVFPDTSNRGGVCYFLRNSSYNNEINNVKVVSHYNANNISSAYRKMKTRNLDIFIRDQKSIDIL
-1096 EKLVFYPNAKD
+1096 DKVFIDEKLITMEEY
-1107 LFQDSGI
+1107 
-1114 PDGISIVY
+1114 IS
-1122 LNKDNEDSGF
+1122 
-1132 TYSYKENGV
+1132 
-1141 DTTIH
+1141 
-1146 CENPGDDLFIINP
+1146 
-1159 KDRTIAKKI
+1159 
-1168 KKFVSDNNLR
+1168 
-1178 YLNESILPRS
+1178 PRKP
-1188 LFGIESDFIEKNTNR
+1188 FGIESNIINTSKWSTNINSFTNPIKCLAKGLKFGYIDLQNVVSHRNWIEKWKVYTPRANNVGTELNDDNLNTIIGQPN
-1203 VRSITN
+1203 SICTEAYIVIGADLELN
-1209 GDSLTSN
+1209 ENSANNIRKYFKSKFARFMHGIAKASHDASRTTYRFVPVQDFTSN
-1216 EIKLLTNDKAGPSG
+1216 SD
-1230 RTKWFAIDRTLITQG
+1230 
-1245 VDYINEWQV
+1245 INW
-1254 VVSSAHAGGQ
+1254 S
-1264 EGRDNQIEVI
+1264 
-1274 DNSSAFGRA
+1274 
-1283 RVALKSF
+1283 KS
-1290 GDKISADNF
+1290 IA
-1299 YKYCKSNFIRYAFLL
+1299 
-1314 SDESLSSLAKFVPDV
+1314 E
-1329 GDYNNSSI
+1329 
-1337 INFSKD
+1337 
-1343 IDKQLYELLQLKPN
+1343 IDKQLYKKYGLSEDEIN
-1357 EVLYIESMIKP
+1357 YIESMIKP

>member
-20 IYAFSTNTIPNYLKV
+20 IYAFSTNTIPNFLKV

-40 PVSTRLKEWKK
+40 PVSIRLKEWKK
-51 YYPELEEQFQDSAKI
+51 YYPELEEHFQDSAKI

-76 IHKYLEDNLRKK
+76 IHKYLEDDLRKE

-116 AIEDIKNDYIQS
+116 AIEDIKNDYSQS
-128 GEKYNYYNAENML
+128 GEKYNYYNAETML

-162 IDTFKHAVDIG
+162 IDAFKHAVDIG

-202 VIVVSAKSDVK
+202 VIVVSAKADVK

-220 ECADNFRNEY
+220 ECADNFRDEY

-235 NDLAR
+235 DDLAR
-240 NHSVVVDSLTNDKKI
+240 NHSVVVDSLSNDKKI

-300 VLKDPVFKDEKNHKK
+300 ILKDPVFKDEKCHKK

-328 AIKVLDAKIKL
+328 VIKMLDAKIKL

-387 STPLREWD
+387 LTPLREWD

-410 PNDSSRKRLEELGNW
+410 PNDSTRKRLEELGDL

-481 IKSGKMCRHIVFV
+481 IKNGKMCRHIVFV

-505 TLIKEN
+505 TLIKEH
-511 AEIFKNL
+511 AGIFKNL

-524 NISGIENAN
+524 NISSIENTN

-581 ASPQEYDQAIFRLQN
+581 ASPQEYDQAVFRLQN

-605 NGDNIKFNMKPQTL
+605 NGDNIKLNMKPQTL

-660 ISPIIVIN
+660 ISPVIVIN
-668 KDKIAQVKASDILDA
+668 KNKIAQVQASDILDA
-683 VSRYSMNRGVAE
+683 VSRYSMNRGVAD

-713 NTISKENELGSKFGF
+713 NTISKENELGAKSGF
-728 EVKAVE
+728 EIKAVE
-734 GEGDELDVPDGDN
+734 GEGEELDVPDGDN
-747 NGNNEADSS
+747 NGNNE
-756 QTDTNEESGE
+756 TDPNSTNTNGESDG
-766 TSESDDSN
+766 TSDSDDSN

-805 IIENLDSEDNKRI
+805 IIESLDNENNKRI
-818 FKNLGLDVNVVKALK
+818 FKNLGLDVNVVKALRN
-833 DNMDKFMLRI
+833 NMHKFMLRD
-843 LDYKIQNLN
+843 LDYAIQKIN

-864 RANIANQKFGRI
+864 RANVANKKFGRI
-876 GESEV
+876 GESEI
-881 VTPEKVTLE
+881 VTPEKVTVE

-901 ECVDSK
+901 ECVENK
-907 IPILD
+907 TPILD

-924 YKRFMTLGYKLD
+924 YKRFNVLGYKLED
-936 DFKDLI
+936 YKNLI
-942 YSIPTSSITYE
+942 YSIPTSNITYE

-966 NNIAEK
+966 CNIAEK
-972 FNSYDLLKI
+972 INSYDLLTI

-987 DYDKISKILI
+987 NYNQVEAIIC
-997 QDKQFNEINIQ
+997 QNKQFNKININE
-1008 DGIQTGGDEIMM
+1008 DINNGDKESMI
-1020 KFGAV
+1020 KIGAV

-1032 EESKVLSNNN
+1032 EESKVSSANN
-1042 GQNPRRNI
+1042 GQNPRKNI
-1050 FHLFQLLSEKI
+1050 FHLFQLISEKI
-1061 SLNKTVLI
+1061 ALKRTVLI

-1084 QFGLSQINNQKL
+1084 QFGLTQINNQRL

-1107 LFQDSGI
+1107 LFQDTGI
-1114 PDGISIVY
+1114 PDGISIVSV
-1122 LNKDNEDSGF
+1122 NKDKDQHTF
-1132 TYSYKENGV
+1132 TYSYKENGG
-1141 DTTIH
+1141 DTTIN
-1146 CENPGDDLFIINP
+1146 CECPGDDLFIINP
-1159 KDRTIAKKI
+1159 KDRMIAKKI
-1168 KKFVSDNNLR
+1168 KKFVSDNNFE
-1178 YLNESILPRS
+1178 YLNERILPRS

-1203 VRSITN
+1203 VRLITN
-1209 GDSLTSN
+1209 NDSLTKN
-1216 EIKLLTNDKAGPSG
+1216 EIKLLTNHKAGPSG
-1230 RTKWFAIDRTLITQG
+1230 RTKWFAIDRSLITQNT
-1245 VDYINEWQV
+1245 DYINKWQV

-1264 EGRDNQIEVI
+1264 EGRDNQLEII
-1274 DNSSAFGRA
+1274 DNNSAFGRA

-1290 GDKISADNF
+1290 EDGISASNF
-1299 YKYCKSNFIRYAFLL
+1299 YKYCKCNFIRYSFLL
-1314 SDESLSSLAKFVPDV
+1314 SDESLSSLAKFVPDISN
-1329 GDYNNSSI
+1329 YNDNSI

-1343 IDKQLYELLQLKPN
+1343 IDKQFYNLLHLDDN
-1357 EVLYIESMIKP
+1357 EILYIESMIKP

>member
-20 IYAFSTNTIPNYLKV
+20 IYAFFTNTIPNYLKV

-40 PVSTRLKEWKK
+40 PVSIRLKEWKK
-51 YYPELEEQFQDSAKI
+51 YYPELEEQFQNTAKI

-76 IHKYLEDNLRKK
+76 IHKYLEDELRKE
-88 RLKQTDIDD
+88 RLKQEDIDH

-107 NTTKNDIKE
+107 GATKNDIE
-116 AIEDIKNDYIQS
+116 NAIEDIKKDYSQR
-128 GEKYNYYNAENML
+128 GEKYSYYNAETML
-141 PTQVRYS
+141 PIQVKYS
-148 STGYWEPRPNQQNA
+148 STGYWNPRPNQQDAINA
-162 IDTFKHAVDIG
+162 FKHAVDIG

-191 MCCAKEINAKF
+191 MCCAKEINANF
-202 VIVVSAKSDVK
+202 VIVVSAKADVK

-220 ECADNFRNEY
+220 ECADNFRNDY

-235 NDLAR
+235 EDLAR
-240 NHSVVVDSLTNDKKI
+240 NHSVVIDALSSDKKI

-271 KHQQVFGQQI
+271 KHRQVFGQQI

-286 DETHFGARAEKYGQ
+286 DETHFGARADKYGQ
-300 VLKDPVFKDEKNHKK
+300 VLKDPVFKGEKCHKK

-410 PNDSSRKRLEELGNW
+410 PNDSTRKKLEELSNL

-457 LDLLQVIDG
+457 LDLLQIIDG

-505 TLIKEN
+505 ALIKEN
-511 AEIFKNL
+511 AGIFKNL

-533 LYSSPK
+533 LYNSPK
-539 TIKDKIKQFEKE
+539 TIKDKIKQLEKE

-581 ASPQEYDQAIFRLQN
+581 ASPQEYDQAVFRLQN

-605 NGDNIKFNMKPQTL
+605 NGDDIKFNMKPQTL

-648 SKLKDRIEEELR
+648 RKLKDRIEEELR

-668 KDKIAQVKASDILDA
+668 KSKIAQVQASDILDA

-701 VDLALIEIPDIW
+701 VDLDLIKISEIWD
-713 NTISKENELGSKFGF
+713 TISKENELGSKSGF
-728 EVKAVE
+728 ESKAIE
-734 GEGDELDVPDGDN
+734 GEGDELDIPDRDN
-747 NGNNEADSS
+747 NGNNE
-756 QTDTNEESGE
+756 TDTSSTETNGESNG
-766 TSESDDSN
+766 TSESDGGN
-774 QKDPVKQFRMYY
+774 KKDPVKQFRMYY

-792 AFLTNDQVYSIDS
+792 AFLTNEQVYSIDS
-805 IIENLDSEDNKRI
+805 IIGSLDNEDNKRI
-818 FKNLGLDVNVVKALK
+818 FRNLGLDVNVVEALK
-833 DNMDKFMLRI
+833 NNMDKFMLRI

-864 RANIANQKFGRI
+864 RANIANQKFGKI

-881 VTPEKVTLE
+881 VTPEKVATE

-901 ECVDSK
+901 KCIENK
-907 IPILD
+907 EPILD

-924 YKRFMTLGYKLD
+924 YKRFKALGYNLED
-936 DFKDLI
+936 YKDLI
-942 YSIPTSSITYE
+942 YSIPTSNITYE
-953 FTRKIYEVLGLNI
+953 FTRKIYELLGLNI
-966 NNIAEK
+966 SNIAK
-972 FNSYDLLKI
+972 NFNSYDLLKI
-981 KNGNNI
+981 KCGNEI
-987 DYDKISKILI
+987 DHDKIKKILN
-997 QDKQFNEINIQ
+997 QKKQFNEITLQ
-1008 DGIQTGGDEIMM
+1008 DVVQIGGDEIVV

-1032 EESKVLSNNN
+1032 EDDGGAQKSAKPIYHHFVRMSKIL
-1042 GQNPRRNI
+1042 G
-1050 FHLFQLLSEKI
+1050 EKY
-1061 SLNKTVLI
+1061 STLI
-1069 YPGIR
+1069 IPAR
-1074 WMHQSGKGLK
+1074 WYAGGKGLDDFREEMINDK
-1084 QFGLSQINNQKL
+1084 TIQQLDDFLHPEEVFPDTSNRGGVCYFLRNSSYNNEINNVKVVSHYNANNISSAYRKMKTRNLDIFIRDQKSIDIL
-1096 EKLVFYPNAKD
+1096 DKVFIDEKLITMEEY
-1107 LFQDSGI
+1107 
-1114 PDGISIVY
+1114 IS
-1122 LNKDNEDSGF
+1122 
-1132 TYSYKENGV
+1132 
-1141 DTTIH
+1141 
-1146 CENPGDDLFIINP
+1146 
-1159 KDRTIAKKI
+1159 
-1168 KKFVSDNNLR
+1168 
-1178 YLNESILPRS
+1178 PRKP
-1188 LFGIESDFIEKNTNR
+1188 FGIESNIINTSKWSTNINSFTNPIKCLAKGLKFGYIDLQNVVSHRNWIEKWKVYTPRANNVGTELNDDNLNTIIGQPN
-1203 VRSITN
+1203 SICTEAYIVIGADLELN
-1209 GDSLTSN
+1209 ENSANNIRKYFKSKFARFMHGIAKASHDASRTTYRFVPVQDFTSN
-1216 EIKLLTNDKAGPSG
+1216 SD
-1230 RTKWFAIDRTLITQG
+1230 
-1245 VDYINEWQV
+1245 INW
-1254 VVSSAHAGGQ
+1254 S
-1264 EGRDNQIEVI
+1264 
-1274 DNSSAFGRA
+1274 
-1283 RVALKSF
+1283 KS
-1290 GDKISADNF
+1290 IA
-1299 YKYCKSNFIRYAFLL
+1299 
-1314 SDESLSSLAKFVPDV
+1314 E
-1329 GDYNNSSI
+1329 
-1337 INFSKD
+1337 
-1343 IDKQLYELLQLKPN
+1343 IDKQLYKKYGLSEDEIN
-1357 EVLYIESMIKP
+1357 YIESMIKP

>member
-40 PVSTRLKEWKK
+40 PVSIRLKEWKK
-51 YYPELEEQFQDSAKI
+51 YYPELEEQFQNTAKI

-76 IHKYLEDNLRKK
+76 IHKYLEDELRKE
-88 RLKQTDIDD
+88 RLKQEDIDH

-107 NTTKNDIKE
+107 GATKNDIE
-116 AIEDIKNDYIQS
+116 NAIEDIKKDYSQR
-128 GEKYNYYNAENML
+128 GEKYSYYNAETML
-141 PTQVRYS
+141 PIQVIYS
-148 STGYWEPRPNQQNA
+148 STGYWNPRPNQQDAINA
-162 IDTFKHAVDIG
+162 FKHAVDIG

-191 MCCAKEINAKF
+191 MCCAKEINANF
-202 VIVVSAKSDVK
+202 VIVVSAKADVK

-220 ECADNFRNEY
+220 ECADNFRNDY

-235 NDLAR
+235 EDLAR
-240 NHSVVVDSLTNDKKI
+240 NHSVVIDALSSDKKI

-271 KHQQVFGQQI
+271 KHRQVFGQQI

-286 DETHFGARAEKYGQ
+286 DETHFGARADKYGQ
-300 VLKDPVFKDEKNHKK
+300 VLKDPVFKGEKCHKK

-410 PNDSSRKRLEELGNW
+410 PNDSTRKKLEELSNL

-457 LDLLQVIDG
+457 LDLLQIIDG

-481 IKSGKMCRHIVFV
+481 IKNGKMCRHIVFV

-505 TLIKEN
+505 ALIKEN
-511 AEIFKNL
+511 AGIFKNL

-533 LYSSPK
+533 LYNSPK
-539 TIKDKIKQFEKE
+539 TIKDKIKELEKE

-581 ASPQEYDQAIFRLQN
+581 ASPQEYDQAVFRLQN

-605 NGDNIKFNMKPQTL
+605 NGDDIKFNMKPQTL

-668 KDKIAQVKASDILDA
+668 KSKIAQVQASDILDA

-695 ETNDIP
+695 ETNNIP
-701 VDLALIEIPDIW
+701 VDLDLIKISEIWD
-713 NTISKENELGSKFGF
+713 TISKENELGSKSGF
-728 EVKAVE
+728 ESKAIE
-734 GEGDELDVPDGDN
+734 GEGDELDIPDRDD
-747 NGNNEADSS
+747 NGNNE
-756 QTDTNEESGE
+756 TDTSSTETNGESNG
-766 TSESDDSN
+766 TSESDGGN
-774 QKDPVKQFRMYY
+774 KKDPVKQFRMYY

-792 AFLTNDQVYSIDS
+792 AFLTNEQVYSIDS
-805 IIENLDSEDNKRI
+805 IIGSLDNEDNKRI
-818 FKNLGLDVNVVKALK
+818 FRNLGLDVNVVEALK
-833 DNMDKFMLRI
+833 NNMDKFMLRI

-864 RANIANQKFGRI
+864 RANIANQKFGKI

-881 VTPEKVTLE
+881 VTPEKVATE

-901 ECVDSK
+901 KCIENK
-907 IPILD
+907 EPILD

-924 YKRFMTLGYKLD
+924 YKRFKALGYNLED
-936 DFKDLI
+936 YKDLI
-942 YSIPTSSITYE
+942 YSIPTSNITYE
-953 FTRKIYEVLGLNI
+953 FTRKIYELLGLNI
-966 NNIAEK
+966 SSIAKK

-981 KNGNNI
+981 KCGNEI
-987 DYDKISKILI
+987 DHDKIKKILN
-997 QDKQFNEINIQ
+997 QKKQFNEITLQ
-1008 DGIQTGGDEIMM
+1008 DVVQIGGDEIVV

-1032 EESKVLSNNN
+1032 EDDGGAQKSAKPIYHHFVRMSKIL
-1042 GQNPRRNI
+1042 G
-1050 FHLFQLLSEKI
+1050 EKY
-1061 SLNKTVLI
+1061 STLI
-1069 YPGIR
+1069 IPAR
-1074 WMHQSGKGLK
+1074 WYAGGKGLDDFREEMLNDK
-1084 QFGLSQINNQKL
+1084 TIQQLDDFLHPEEVFPDTNNRGGVCYFLRNSSYNNEINNVKVVSHYNANNISSAYRKMKTRNLDIFIRDQKSIDIL
-1096 EKLVFYPNAKD
+1096 DKVFIDEKLITMEEY
-1107 LFQDSGI
+1107 
-1114 PDGISIVY
+1114 IS
-1122 LNKDNEDSGF
+1122 
-1132 TYSYKENGV
+1132 
-1141 DTTIH
+1141 
-1146 CENPGDDLFIINP
+1146 
-1159 KDRTIAKKI
+1159 
-1168 KKFVSDNNLR
+1168 
-1178 YLNESILPRS
+1178 PRKP
-1188 LFGIESDFIEKNTNR
+1188 FGIESNIINTSKWSTNIKSFTNPIKCLAKGLKFGYIDLQNVVSHRNWIEKWKVYTPRANNVGTELNDDNLNTIIGQPN
-1203 VRSITN
+1203 SICTEAYIVIGADLELN
-1209 GDSLTSN
+1209 ENSANNIRKYFKSKFARFMHGIAKASHDASRTTYRFVPVQDFTSN
-1216 EIKLLTNDKAGPSG
+1216 SD
-1230 RTKWFAIDRTLITQG
+1230 
-1245 VDYINEWQV
+1245 INW
-1254 VVSSAHAGGQ
+1254 S
-1264 EGRDNQIEVI
+1264 
-1274 DNSSAFGRA
+1274 
-1283 RVALKSF
+1283 KS
-1290 GDKISADNF
+1290 IA
-1299 YKYCKSNFIRYAFLL
+1299 
-1314 SDESLSSLAKFVPDV
+1314 E
-1329 GDYNNSSI
+1329 
-1337 INFSKD
+1337 
-1343 IDKQLYELLQLKPN
+1343 IDKQLYKKYGLSEDEIN
-1357 EVLYIESMIKP
+1357 YIESMIKP

>member
-20 IYAFSTNTIPNYLKV
+20 IYAFSTNTIPNFLKV

-40 PVSTRLKEWKK
+40 PVSIRLKEWKK
-51 YYPELEEQFQDSAKI
+51 YYPELEEHFQDSAKI

-76 IHKYLEDNLRKK
+76 IHKYLEDDLRRE

-107 NTTKNDIKE
+107 NATKNDIKE
-116 AIEDIKNDYIQS
+116 AIEDIKNDYSQS
-128 GEKYNYYNAENML
+128 GEKYNYYNAETML

-162 IDTFKHAVDIG
+162 IDAFKHAVDIG

-202 VIVVSAKSDVK
+202 VIVVSAKADVK

-220 ECADNFRNEY
+220 ECADNFRDEY

-235 NDLAR
+235 DDLAR
-240 NHSVVVDSLTNDKKI
+240 NHSVVVDSLSNDKKI

-300 VLKDPVFKDEKNHKK
+300 ILKDPVFKDEKCHKK

-328 AIKVLDAKIKL
+328 VIKVLDAKIKL

-410 PNDSSRKRLEELGNW
+410 PNDSTRKKLEELGNL

-472 ILGFLDYDK
+472 ILGFLNYDK
-481 IKSGKMCRHIVFV
+481 IKDGKMCRHIVFV

-505 TLIKEN
+505 ELIRNNVEK
-511 AEIFKNL
+511 FKNL

-524 NISGIENAN
+524 NISSIENAN
-533 LYSSPK
+533 LYSSPI

-581 ASPQEYDQAIFRLQN
+581 ASPQEYDQAVFRLQN

-605 NGDNIKFNMKPQTL
+605 NGDNIKLNMKPQTL

-668 KDKIAQVKASDILDA
+668 KNKIAQVQASDVLDA

-713 NTISKENELGSKFGF
+713 NTISKENELGSKSGF
-728 EVKAVE
+728 EIKAVE
-734 GEGDELDVPDGDN
+734 GDGDELDVPDGDN
-747 NGNNEADSS
+747 DGNNE
-756 QTDTNEESGE
+756 TDTSSTDPNGESDG
-766 TSESDDSN
+766 TSESDDGN
-774 QKDPVKQFRMYY
+774 KKDPVKQFRMYY

-792 AFLTNDQVYSIDS
+792 AFLTNNQVYSIDS
-805 IIENLDSEDNKRI
+805 IIESLDNEDNKRI
-818 FKNLGLDVNVVKALK
+818 FRNLGLDVNVIKALK

-864 RANIANQKFGRI
+864 RANVANQKFGKI

-881 VTPEKVTLE
+881 VTPQVLTEKVISLFSSE
-890 MINLLP
+890 YMHQCIVQHKL
-896 DEFLN
+896 F
-901 ECVDSK
+901 
-907 IPILD
+907 LD

-924 YKRFMTLGYKLD
+924 YKK
-936 DFKDLI
+936 FKSLSFNTEEI
-942 YSIPTSSITYE
+942 QNIVYSIPTSSITYE
-953 FTRKIYEVLGLNI
+953 FTRKIYEILGLNVD
-966 NNIAEK
+966 NIATK

-981 KNGNNI
+981 KNEENI
-987 DYDKISKILI
+987 DYEDINAIFN
-997 QDKQFNEINIQ
+997 QDKLFSQISLEDIPNISEGENN
-1008 DGIQTGGDEIMM
+1008 DM
-1020 KFGAV
+1020 KFDTI

-1032 EESKVLSNNN
+1032 EIISKTTGNKSLGKQLFPGFMIAAMNLANKYVSFITPSKWFTSEAQDHSFVNLREYIIQNNHFSKIFHFSNNEGVFDDVAIGAIN
-1042 GQNPRRNI
+1042 YFLYDKEYEGNVEFHNCTLDADNDIVSRPLFENNI
-1050 FHLFQLLSEKI
+1050 NIII
-1061 SLNKTVLI
+1061 SLNSMVSI
-1069 YPGIR
+1069 
-1074 WMHQSGKGLK
+1074 
-1084 QFGLSQINNQKL
+1084 INKVRNH
-1096 EKLVFYPNAKD
+1096 
-1107 LFQDSGI
+1107 
-1114 PDGISIVY
+1114 
-1122 LNKDNEDSGF
+1122 SGF
-1132 TYSYKENGV
+1132 VSFM
-1141 DTTIH
+1141 TITKGR
-1146 CENPGDDLFIINP
+1146 NAFNVVGN
-1159 KDRTIAKKI
+1159 KKT
-1168 KKFVSDNNLR
+1168 LQ
-1178 YLNESILPRS
+1178 
-1188 LFGIESDFIEKNTNR
+1188 
-1203 VRSITN
+1203 
-1209 GDSLTSN
+1209 
-1216 EIKLLTNDKAGPSG
+1216 EISTNDK
-1230 RTKWFAIDRTLITQG
+1230 FQG
-1245 VDYINEWQV
+1245 AVSLLCAYEEIRYINRDYITKNIDLIDKWKV
-1254 VVSSAHAGGQ
+1254 FISKANGGAGT
-1264 EGRDNQIEVI
+1264 
-1274 DNSSAFGRA
+1274 
-1283 RVALKSF
+1283 
-1290 GDKISADNF
+1290 
-1299 YKYCKSNFIRYAFLL
+1299 L
-1314 SDESLSSLAKFVPDV
+1314 SP
-1329 GDYNNSSI
+1329 NNSVAILGKPYIGVPNSI
-1337 INFSKD
+1337 CTDSLIPIGGYDNKSEAQNLQKYMQTKFLRFIVGMLKVSQNLYQNVYQLVPLQDFTNNSDINWAKSISE
-1343 IDKQLYELLQLKPN
+1343 IDKQLYTKYGLSE
-1357 EVLYIESMIKP
+1357 EEISHIESMIKP

>member
-40 PVSTRLKEWKK
+40 PVSIRLKEWKK
-51 YYPELEEQFQDSAKI
+51 YYPELEEQFQNTAKI

-76 IHKYLEDNLRKK
+76 IHKYLEDELRKE
-88 RLKQTDIDD
+88 RLKQEDIDH

-107 NTTKNDIKE
+107 GATKNDIE
-116 AIEDIKNDYIQS
+116 NAIEDIKKDYSQR
-128 GEKYNYYNAENML
+128 GEKYSYYNAETML
-141 PTQVRYS
+141 PIQVKYS
-148 STGYWEPRPNQQNA
+148 STGYWNPRPNQQDAINA
-162 IDTFKHAVDIG
+162 FKHAVDIG

-191 MCCAKEINAKF
+191 MCCAKEINANF
-202 VIVVSAKSDVK
+202 VIVVSAKADVK

-220 ECADNFRNEY
+220 ECADNFRNDY

-235 NDLAR
+235 EDLAR
-240 NHSVVVDSLTNDKKI
+240 NHSVVIDALSSDKKI

-271 KHQQVFGQQI
+271 KHRQVFGQQI

-286 DETHFGARAEKYGQ
+286 DETHFGARADKYGQ
-300 VLKDPVFKDEKNHKK
+300 VLKDPVFKGEKCHKK

-410 PNDSSRKRLEELGNW
+410 PNDSTRKKLEELSNL

-443 EDNLHKKFKYEQEV
+443 KDNLHKKFKYEQEV
-457 LDLLQVIDG
+457 LDLLQIIDG

-481 IKSGKMCRHIVFV
+481 IKSDKMCRHIVFV

-505 TLIKEN
+505 ALIKEKVR
-511 AEIFKNL
+511 IFKNL

-533 LYSSPK
+533 LYNSPK
-539 TIKDKIKQFEKE
+539 TIKDKIKQLEKE

-581 ASPQEYDQAIFRLQN
+581 ASPQEYDQAVFRLQN

-605 NGDNIKFNMKPQTL
+605 NGDDIKFNMKPQTL

-668 KDKIAQVKASDILDA
+668 KSKIAQVQASDILDA

-701 VDLALIEIPDIW
+701 VDLDLIKISEIWD
-713 NTISKENELGSKFGF
+713 TISKENELGSKSGF
-728 EVKAVE
+728 ESKAIE
-734 GEGDELDVPDGDN
+734 GEGDELDIPDRDD
-747 NGNNEADSS
+747 NGNNE
-756 QTDTNEESGE
+756 TDTSSTETNGESNG
-766 TSESDDSN
+766 TSESDGGN
-774 QKDPVKQFRMYY
+774 KKDPVKQFRMYY

-792 AFLTNDQVYSIDS
+792 AFLTNEQVYSIDS
-805 IIENLDSEDNKRI
+805 IIGSLDNEDNKRI
-818 FKNLGLDVNVVKALK
+818 FRNLGLDVNVVEALK
-833 DNMDKFMLRI
+833 NNMDKFMLRI

-864 RANIANQKFGRI
+864 RANIANQKFGKI

-881 VTPEKVTLE
+881 VTPEKVATE

-901 ECVDSK
+901 KCIENK
-907 IPILD
+907 EPILD

-924 YKRFMTLGYKLD
+924 YKRFKALGYNLED
-936 DFKDLI
+936 YKDLI
-942 YSIPTSSITYE
+942 YSIPTSNITYE
-953 FTRKIYEVLGLNI
+953 FTRKIYELLGLNI
-966 NNIAEK
+966 SNIAK
-972 FNSYDLLKI
+972 NFNSYDLLKI
-981 KNGNNI
+981 KCGNEI
-987 DYDKISKILI
+987 DHDKIKKILN
-997 QDKQFNEINIQ
+997 QKKQFNEITLQ
-1008 DGIQTGGDEIMM
+1008 DVVQIGGDEIVV

-1032 EESKVLSNNN
+1032 EDDGGAQKSAKPIYHHFVRMSKIL
-1042 GQNPRRNI
+1042 G
-1050 FHLFQLLSEKI
+1050 EKY
-1061 SLNKTVLI
+1061 STLI
-1069 YPGIR
+1069 IPAR
-1074 WMHQSGKGLK
+1074 WYAGGKGLDDFREEMINDK
-1084 QFGLSQINNQKL
+1084 TIQQLDDFLHPEEVFPDTSNRGGVCYFLRNSSYNNEINNVKVVSHYNANNISSTYRKMKTRNLDIFIRDQKSIDIL
-1096 EKLVFYPNAKD
+1096 DKVFIDEKLITMEEY
-1107 LFQDSGI
+1107 
-1114 PDGISIVY
+1114 IS
-1122 LNKDNEDSGF
+1122 
-1132 TYSYKENGV
+1132 
-1141 DTTIH
+1141 
-1146 CENPGDDLFIINP
+1146 
-1159 KDRTIAKKI
+1159 
-1168 KKFVSDNNLR
+1168 
-1178 YLNESILPRS
+1178 PRKP
-1188 LFGIESDFIEKNTNR
+1188 FGIESNIINTSKWSTNINSFTNPIKCLAKGLKFGYIDLQNVVSHRNWIEKWKVYTPRANNVGTELNDDNLNTIIGQPN
-1203 VRSITN
+1203 SICTEAYIVIGADLELN
-1209 GDSLTSN
+1209 ENSANNIRKYFKSKFARFMHGIAKASHDASRTTYRFVPVQDFTSN
-1216 EIKLLTNDKAGPSG
+1216 SD
-1230 RTKWFAIDRTLITQG
+1230 
-1245 VDYINEWQV
+1245 INW
-1254 VVSSAHAGGQ
+1254 S
-1264 EGRDNQIEVI
+1264 
-1274 DNSSAFGRA
+1274 
-1283 RVALKSF
+1283 KS
-1290 GDKISADNF
+1290 IA
-1299 YKYCKSNFIRYAFLL
+1299 
-1314 SDESLSSLAKFVPDV
+1314 E
-1329 GDYNNSSI
+1329 
-1337 INFSKD
+1337 
-1343 IDKQLYELLQLKPN
+1343 IDKQLYKKYGLSEDEIN
-1357 EVLYIESMIKP
+1357 YIESMIKP

>member
-40 PVSTRLKEWKK
+40 PVSIRLKEWKK
-51 YYPELEEQFQDSAKI
+51 YYPELEEQFQNTAKI

-76 IHKYLEDNLRKK
+76 IHKYLEDELRKE
-88 RLKQTDIDD
+88 RLKQEDIDH

-107 NTTKNDIKE
+107 GATKNDIE
-116 AIEDIKNDYIQS
+116 NAIEDIKKDYSQR
-128 GEKYNYYNAENML
+128 GEKYSYYNAETML
-141 PTQVRYS
+141 PIQVKYS
-148 STGYWEPRPNQQNA
+148 STGYWNPRPNQQDAINA
-162 IDTFKHAVDIG
+162 FKHAVDIG

-191 MCCAKEINAKF
+191 MCCAKEINANF
-202 VIVVSAKSDVK
+202 VIVVSAKADVK

-220 ECADNFRNEY
+220 ECADNFRNDY

-235 NDLAR
+235 EDLAR
-240 NHSVVVDSLTNDKKI
+240 NHSVVIDALSSDKKI

-271 KHQQVFGQQI
+271 KHRQVFGQQI

-286 DETHFGARAEKYGQ
+286 DETHFGARADKYGQ
-300 VLKDPVFKDEKNHKK
+300 VLKDPVFKGEKCHKK

-387 STPLREWD
+387 STPLGEWD

-410 PNDSSRKRLEELGNW
+410 PNDSTRKKLEELSNL

-457 LDLLQVIDG
+457 LDLLQIIDG

-505 TLIKEN
+505 ALIKEN
-511 AEIFKNL
+511 AGIFKNL

-533 LYSSPK
+533 LYNSPK
-539 TIKDKIKQFEKE
+539 TIKDKIKQLEKE

-581 ASPQEYDQAIFRLQN
+581 ASPQEYDQAVFRLQN

-605 NGDNIKFNMKPQTL
+605 NGDDIKFNMKPQTL

-648 SKLKDRIEEELR
+648 RKLKDRIEEELR

-668 KDKIAQVKASDILDA
+668 KSKIAQVQASDILDA

-701 VDLALIEIPDIW
+701 VDLDLIKISEIWD
-713 NTISKENELGSKFGF
+713 TISKENELGSKSGF
-728 EVKAVE
+728 ESKAIE
-734 GEGDELDVPDGDN
+734 GEGDELDIPDRDN
-747 NGNNEADSS
+747 NGNNE
-756 QTDTNEESGE
+756 TDTSSTETNGESNG
-766 TSESDDSN
+766 TSESDGGN
-774 QKDPVKQFRMYY
+774 KKDPVKQFRMYY

-792 AFLTNDQVYSIDS
+792 AFLTNEQVYSIDS
-805 IIENLDSEDNKRI
+805 IIGSLDNEDNKRI
-818 FKNLGLDVNVVKALK
+818 FRNLGLDVNVVEALK
-833 DNMDKFMLRI
+833 NNMDKFMLRI

-864 RANIANQKFGRI
+864 RANIANQKFGKI

-881 VTPEKVTLE
+881 VTPEKVATE

-901 ECVDSK
+901 KCIENK
-907 IPILD
+907 EPILD

-924 YKRFMTLGYKLD
+924 YKRFKALGYNLED
-936 DFKDLI
+936 YKDLI
-942 YSIPTSSITYE
+942 YSIPTSNITYE
-953 FTRKIYEVLGLNI
+953 FTRKIYELLGLNI
-966 NNIAEK
+966 SNIAK
-972 FNSYDLLKI
+972 NFNSYDLLKI
-981 KNGNNI
+981 KCGNEI
-987 DYDKISKILI
+987 DHDKIKKILN
-997 QDKQFNEINIQ
+997 QKKQFNEITLQ
-1008 DGIQTGGDEIMM
+1008 DVVQIGGDEIVV

-1032 EESKVLSNNN
+1032 EDDGGAQKSAKPIYHHFVRMSKIL
-1042 GQNPRRNI
+1042 G
-1050 FHLFQLLSEKI
+1050 EKY
-1061 SLNKTVLI
+1061 STLI
-1069 YPGIR
+1069 IPAR
-1074 WMHQSGKGLK
+1074 WYAGGKGLDDFREEMINDK
-1084 QFGLSQINNQKL
+1084 TIQQLDDFLHPEEVFPDTSNRGGVCYFLRNSSYNNEINNVKVVSHYNANNISSAYRKMKTRNLDIFIRDQKSIDIL
-1096 EKLVFYPNAKD
+1096 DKVFIDEKLITMEEY
-1107 LFQDSGI
+1107 
-1114 PDGISIVY
+1114 IS
-1122 LNKDNEDSGF
+1122 
-1132 TYSYKENGV
+1132 
-1141 DTTIH
+1141 
-1146 CENPGDDLFIINP
+1146 
-1159 KDRTIAKKI
+1159 
-1168 KKFVSDNNLR
+1168 
-1178 YLNESILPRS
+1178 PRKP
-1188 LFGIESDFIEKNTNR
+1188 FGIESNIINTSKWSTNINSFTNPIKCLAKGLKFGYIDLQNVVSHRNWIEKWKVYTPRANNVGTELNDDNLNTIIGQPN
-1203 VRSITN
+1203 SICTEAYIVIGADLELN
-1209 GDSLTSN
+1209 ENSANNIRKYFKSKFARFMHGIAKASHDASRTTYRFVPVQDFTSN
-1216 EIKLLTNDKAGPSG
+1216 SD
-1230 RTKWFAIDRTLITQG
+1230 
-1245 VDYINEWQV
+1245 INW
-1254 VVSSAHAGGQ
+1254 S
-1264 EGRDNQIEVI
+1264 
-1274 DNSSAFGRA
+1274 
-1283 RVALKSF
+1283 KS
-1290 GDKISADNF
+1290 IA
-1299 YKYCKSNFIRYAFLL
+1299 
-1314 SDESLSSLAKFVPDV
+1314 E
-1329 GDYNNSSI
+1329 
-1337 INFSKD
+1337 
-1343 IDKQLYELLQLKPN
+1343 IDKQLYKKYGLSEDEIN
-1357 EVLYIESMIKP
+1357 YIESMIKP

>member
-40 PVSTRLKEWKK
+40 PVSIRLKEWKK
-51 YYPELEEQFQDSAKI
+51 YYPELEEQFQNTAKI

-76 IHKYLEDNLRKK
+76 IHKYLEDGLRKE
-88 RLKQTDIDD
+88 RLKPADIDH

-107 NTTKNDIKE
+107 DATKNDIKN
-116 AIEDIKNDYIQS
+116 AIEDIKKDYSQR
-128 GEKYNYYNAENML
+128 GEKYSYYNAETML

-148 STGYWEPRPNQQNA
+148 STGYWNPRPNQQDAINA
-162 IDTFKHAVDIG
+162 FKHAVDIG

-191 MCCAKEINAKF
+191 MCCAKEINANF
-202 VIVVSAKSDVK
+202 VIVVSAKADVK

-220 ECADNFRNEY
+220 ECADNFRNDY

-235 NDLAR
+235 EDLAR
-240 NHSVVVDSLTNDKKI
+240 NHSVVIDSLSSDKKI

-265 GDIIKD
+265 GDLIKD

-286 DETHFGARAEKYGQ
+286 DETHFGARADKYGQ
-300 VLKDPVFKDEKNHKK
+300 VLKDPVFKDEKCHKK

-410 PNDSSRKRLEELGNW
+410 PNDSTRKKLEELSNL

-457 LDLLQVIDG
+457 LDLLQIIDG

-481 IKSGKMCRHIVFV
+481 IKNGKMCRHIVFV

-505 TLIKEN
+505 ALIKEN
-511 AEIFKNL
+511 AGIFKNL

-533 LYSSPK
+533 LYNSPK
-539 TIKDKIKQFEKE
+539 TIKDKIKELEKE

-581 ASPQEYDQAIFRLQN
+581 ASPQEYDQAVFRLQN

-668 KDKIAQVKASDILDA
+668 KSKIAQVQASDILDA

-701 VDLALIEIPDIW
+701 VDLDLIKISEIWD
-713 NTISKENELGSKFGF
+713 TISKENELGSKSGF
-728 EVKAVE
+728 EFKAIE
-734 GEGDELDVPDGDN
+734 GEGDELEIPNGDD
-747 NGNNEADSS
+747 NGNNE
-756 QTDTNEESGE
+756 TDTSSTDPNGE
-766 TSESDDSN
+766 LNGTSESDGGN
-774 QKDPVKQFRMYY
+774 KKDPVKQFRMYY

-792 AFLTNDQVYSIDS
+792 AFLTNEQVYSIDS
-805 IIENLDSEDNKRI
+805 IIGSLDNEDNKRI
-818 FKNLGLDVNVVKALK
+818 FRNLGLDVNVVEALK
-833 DNMDKFMLRI
+833 NNMDKFMLRI

-864 RANIANQKFGRI
+864 RANIANQKFGKI

-881 VTPEKVTLE
+881 VTPEKVATE

-901 ECVDSK
+901 KCIENK
-907 IPILD
+907 EPILD

-924 YKRFMTLGYKLD
+924 YKRFKALGYNLED
-936 DFKDLI
+936 YKDLI
-942 YSIPTSSITYE
+942 YSIPTSNITYE
-953 FTRKIYEVLGLNI
+953 FTRKIYDLLGLNI
-966 NNIAEK
+966 SSIAKK

-981 KNGNNI
+981 KCGNEI
-987 DYDKISKILI
+987 DHDKIKKILN
-997 QDKQFNEINIQ
+997 QKKQFNEITLQ
-1008 DGIQTGGDEIMM
+1008 DVVQIGGDEIVV

-1032 EESKVLSNNN
+1032 EDDGGAQKSAKPIYHHFVRMSKIL
-1042 GQNPRRNI
+1042 G
-1050 FHLFQLLSEKI
+1050 EKY
-1061 SLNKTVLI
+1061 STLI
-1069 YPGIR
+1069 IPAR
-1074 WMHQSGKGLK
+1074 WYAGGKGLDDFREEMLNDK
-1084 QFGLSQINNQKL
+1084 TIQQLDDFLHPEEVFPDTNNRGGVCYFLRNSSYNNEINNVKVVSHYNANNISSAYRKMKTRNLDIFIRDQKSIDIL
-1096 EKLVFYPNAKD
+1096 DKVFIDEKLITMEEY
-1107 LFQDSGI
+1107 
-1114 PDGISIVY
+1114 IS
-1122 LNKDNEDSGF
+1122 
-1132 TYSYKENGV
+1132 
-1141 DTTIH
+1141 
-1146 CENPGDDLFIINP
+1146 
-1159 KDRTIAKKI
+1159 
-1168 KKFVSDNNLR
+1168 
-1178 YLNESILPRS
+1178 PRKP
-1188 LFGIESDFIEKNTNR
+1188 FGIESNIINTSKWSTNIKSFTNPIKCLAKGLKFGYIDLQNVVSHRNWIEKWKVYTPRANNVGTELNDDNLNTIIGQPN
-1203 VRSITN
+1203 SICTEAYIVIGADLELN
-1209 GDSLTSN
+1209 ENSANNIRKYFKSKFARFMHGIAKASHDASRTTYRFVPVQDFTSN
-1216 EIKLLTNDKAGPSG
+1216 SD
-1230 RTKWFAIDRTLITQG
+1230 
-1245 VDYINEWQV
+1245 INW
-1254 VVSSAHAGGQ
+1254 S
-1264 EGRDNQIEVI
+1264 
-1274 DNSSAFGRA
+1274 
-1283 RVALKSF
+1283 KS
-1290 GDKISADNF
+1290 IA
-1299 YKYCKSNFIRYAFLL
+1299 
-1314 SDESLSSLAKFVPDV
+1314 E
-1329 GDYNNSSI
+1329 
-1337 INFSKD
+1337 
-1343 IDKQLYELLQLKPN
+1343 IDKQLYKKYGLSEDEIN
-1357 EVLYIESMIKP
+1357 YIESMIKP

>member
-40 PVSTRLKEWKK
+40 PVSIRLKEWKK
-51 YYPELEEQFQDSAKI
+51 YYPELEEQFQNTAKI

-76 IHKYLEDNLRKK
+76 IHKYLEDELRKE
-88 RLKQTDIDD
+88 RLKQEDIDH

-107 NTTKNDIKE
+107 GATKNDIE
-116 AIEDIKNDYIQS
+116 NAIEDIKKDYSQR
-128 GEKYNYYNAENML
+128 GEKYSYYNAETML
-141 PTQVRYS
+141 PIQVRYS
-148 STGYWEPRPNQQNA
+148 STGYWNPRPNQQDAINA
-162 IDTFKHAVDIG
+162 FKHAVDIG

-191 MCCAKEINAKF
+191 MCCAKEINANF
-202 VIVVSAKSDVK
+202 VIVVSAKADVK

-220 ECADNFRNEY
+220 ECADNFRNDY

-235 NDLAR
+235 EDLAR
-240 NHSVVVDSLTNDKKI
+240 NHSVVIDALSSDKKI

-271 KHQQVFGQQI
+271 KHRQVFGQQI

-286 DETHFGARAEKYGQ
+286 DETHFGARADKYGQ
-300 VLKDPVFKDEKNHKK
+300 VLKDPVFKGEKCHKK

-410 PNDSSRKRLEELGNW
+410 PNDSTRKKLEELSNL

-443 EDNLHKKFKYEQEV
+443 KDNLHKKFKYEQEV
-457 LDLLQVIDG
+457 LDLLQIIDG

-505 TLIKEN
+505 ALIKEKVR
-511 AEIFKNL
+511 IFKNL

-524 NISGIENAN
+524 NISGIENDN
-533 LYSSPK
+533 LYNSPK
-539 TIKDKIKQFEKE
+539 TIKDKIKQLEKE

-581 ASPQEYDQAIFRLQN
+581 ASPQEYDQAVFRLQN

-605 NGDNIKFNMKPQTL
+605 NGDDIKFNMKPQTL

-668 KDKIAQVKASDILDA
+668 KSKIAQVQASDILDA

-701 VDLALIEIPDIW
+701 VDLDLIKISEIWD
-713 NTISKENELGSKFGF
+713 TISKENELGSKSGF
-728 EVKAVE
+728 EFKAIE
-734 GEGDELDVPDGDN
+734 GEGDELEIPNGDD
-747 NGNNEADSS
+747 NGNNE
-756 QTDTNEESGE
+756 TDTSSTDPNGESNG
-766 TSESDDSN
+766 TSESDGGN
-774 QKDPVKQFRMYY
+774 KKDPVKQFRMYY

-792 AFLTNDQVYSIDS
+792 AFLTNEQVYSIDS
-805 IIENLDSEDNKRI
+805 IIGSLDNEDNKRI
-818 FKNLGLDVNVVKALK
+818 FRNLGLDVNVVEALK
-833 DNMDKFMLRI
+833 NNMDKFMLRI

-864 RANIANQKFGRI
+864 RANIANQKFGKI

-881 VTPEKVTLE
+881 VTPEKVATE

-901 ECVDSK
+901 KCIENK
-907 IPILD
+907 EPILD

-924 YKRFMTLGYKLD
+924 YKRFKALGYNLED
-936 DFKDLI
+936 YKDLI
-942 YSIPTSSITYE
+942 YSIPTSNITYE
-953 FTRKIYEVLGLNI
+953 FTRKIYELLGLNI
-966 NNIAEK
+966 SSIAKK

-981 KNGNNI
+981 KCGNEI
-987 DYDKISKILI
+987 DHDKIKKILN
-997 QDKQFNEINIQ
+997 QKKQFNEITLQ
-1008 DGIQTGGDEIMM
+1008 DVVQIGGDEIVV

-1032 EESKVLSNNN
+1032 EDDGGAQKSAKPIYHHFVRMSKIL
-1042 GQNPRRNI
+1042 G
-1050 FHLFQLLSEKI
+1050 EKY
-1061 SLNKTVLI
+1061 STLI
-1069 YPGIR
+1069 IPAR
-1074 WMHQSGKGLK
+1074 WYAGGKGLDDFREEMLNDK
-1084 QFGLSQINNQKL
+1084 TIQQLDDFLHPEEVFPDTNNRGGVCYFLRNSSYNNEINNVKVVSHYNANNISSAYRKMKTRNLDIFIRDQKSIDIL
-1096 EKLVFYPNAKD
+1096 DKVFIDEKLITMEEY
-1107 LFQDSGI
+1107 
-1114 PDGISIVY
+1114 IS
-1122 LNKDNEDSGF
+1122 
-1132 TYSYKENGV
+1132 
-1141 DTTIH
+1141 
-1146 CENPGDDLFIINP
+1146 
-1159 KDRTIAKKI
+1159 
-1168 KKFVSDNNLR
+1168 
-1178 YLNESILPRS
+1178 PRKP
-1188 LFGIESDFIEKNTNR
+1188 FGIESNIINTSKWSTNIKSFTNPIKCLAKGLKFGYIDLQNVVFHRNWIEKWKVYTPRANNVGTELNDDNLNTIIGQPN
-1203 VRSITN
+1203 SICTEAYIVI
-1209 GDSLTSN
+1209 GADLELN
-1216 EIKLLTNDKAGPSG
+1216 ENSANNIRKYFKSKFARFMHGIAKASHDAS
-1230 RTKWFAIDRTLITQG
+1230 RTT
-1245 VDYINEWQV
+1245 Y
-1254 VVSSAHAGGQ
+1254 
-1264 EGRDNQIEVI
+1264 
-1274 DNSSAFGRA
+1274 
-1283 RVALKSF
+1283 
-1290 GDKISADNF
+1290 
-1299 YKYCKSNFIRYAFLL
+1299 
-1314 SDESLSSLAKFVPDV
+1314 KFVPVQDFTS
-1329 GDYNNSSI
+1329 NSDINWSKSI
-1337 INFSKD
+1337 AE
-1343 IDKQLYELLQLKPN
+1343 IDKQLYKKYGLSEDEIN
-1357 EVLYIESMIKP
+1357 YIESMIKP

>member
-40 PVSTRLKEWKK
+40 PVSIRLKEWKK
-51 YYPELEEQFQDSAKI
+51 YYPELEEQFQDTAKI

-76 IHKYLEDNLRKK
+76 VHKYLEDDLRKE
-88 RLKQTDIDD
+88 RLKQADINN

-107 NTTKNDIKE
+107 NATKSDIE
-116 AIEDIKNDYIQS
+116 NAIEDIKKDYNQS
-128 GEKYNYYNAENML
+128 GEKYNYYNAETML

-148 STGYWEPRPNQQNA
+148 STGYLKPRRNQQDA
-162 IDTFKHAVDIG
+162 IDAFKHAVDIG

-191 MCCAKEINAKF
+191 MCCANEISAKF
-202 VIVVSAKSDVK
+202 VIVVSAKADVK

-220 ECADNFRNEY
+220 ECADNFRDEY

-235 NDLAR
+235 DDLAR
-240 NHSVVVDSLTNDKKI
+240 NHSVVIDALSSDKKI

-265 GDIIKD
+265 GDIIKE

-300 VLKDPVFKDEKNHKK
+300 VLKDPVFKDEKCHKK
-315 DADDYIETNDAEE
+315 DADDYIETNDAEK

-351 GEFKKEDIIAFCQFS
+351 GEFKKEDIITFCQYS

-410 PNDSSRKRLEELGNW
+410 PNDSTRKKLEELSNL

-443 EDNLHKKFKYEQEV
+443 GDNLHKKFKYEQEV
-457 LDLLQVIDG
+457 LDLLQIIDG

-481 IKSGKMCRHIVFV
+481 IKNGKMCRHIVFV

-505 TLIKEN
+505 TLIKEH

-533 LYSSPK
+533 LYNSPK
-539 TIKDKIKQFEKE
+539 AIKDKIKQFEKE

-581 ASPQEYDQAIFRLQN
+581 ASPQEYDQAVFRLQN

-668 KDKIAQVKASDILDA
+668 KNKIAQVQASDVLDA

-701 VDLALIEIPDIW
+701 VDLDLIKISEIWD
-713 NTISKENELGSKFGF
+713 TISKENELGSKSGF

-734 GEGDELDVPDGDN
+734 GEGDELDIPDGDD
-747 NGNNEADSS
+747 NGNNE
-756 QTDTNEESGE
+756 TDTNSTDSNGESDG
-766 TSESDDSN
+766 TSESDDGN
-774 QKDPVKQFRMYY
+774 KKDPVKQFRMYY

-792 AFLTNDQVYSIDS
+792 AFLTKNQVYSIDS
-805 IIENLDSEDNKRI
+805 IIGSLDNEDNKRI
-818 FKNLGLDVNVVKALK
+818 FRNLGLDVNVIKALK

-864 RANIANQKFGRI
+864 RANVANQKFGRI
-876 GESEV
+876 GKSEII
-881 VTPEKVTLE
+881 TPEKVTSE

-901 ECVDSK
+901 ECVESK

-924 YKRFMTLGYKLD
+924 CQKFKAIGYDLD
-936 DFKDLI
+936 EFKGLI
-942 YSIPTSSITYE
+942 YSIPTSKITYE
-953 FTRKIYEVLGLNI
+953 FTRKIYEILGLNI
-966 NNIAEK
+966 NNIAER
-972 FNSYDLLKI
+972 FNSYDLLNIKNNNDIDYKKI
-981 KNGNNI
+981 KLLLCQNKN
-987 DYDKISKILI
+987 
-997 QDKQFNEINIQ
+997 FNEITLQ
-1008 DGIQTGGDEIMM
+1008 DEVQTEGDNDMV
-1020 KFGAV
+1020 KFDAV

-1032 EESKVLSNNN
+1032 EETNVESKSN
-1042 GQNPRRNI
+1042 GQSPRKNI
-1050 FHLFQLLSEKI
+1050 FHLFQMISEKI
-1061 SLNKTVLI
+1061 TSNRTALI

-1084 QFGLSQINNQKL
+1084 QFGADLINSPNL
-1096 EKLVFYPNAKD
+1096 EKIVFYPNARE
-1107 LFQDSGI
+1107 LFQNTEI
-1114 PDGISIVY
+1114 PDGISMVMTNKNKCTNGFVYAYKENSNEILLQRDNPGKSLLIINPHDMHIADKVSKFVTDNNLEY
-1122 LNKDNEDSGF
+1122 LNKS
-1132 TYSYKENGV
+1132 V
-1141 DTTIH
+1141 
-1146 CENPGDDLFIINP
+1146 
-1159 KDRTIAKKI
+1159 
-1168 KKFVSDNNLR
+1168 
-1178 YLNESILPRS
+1178 LPRS
-1188 LFGIESDFIEKNTNR
+1188 LFGIESDFIEKNIAKVKPYENKP
-1203 VRSITN
+1203 
-1209 GDSLTSN
+1209 LESN

-1230 RTKWFAIDRTLITQG
+1230 RTQWFVIDKSLILQNIN
-1245 VDYINEWQV
+1245 YIEQWQV

-1264 EGRDNQIEVI
+1264 DGRDNQMEIV
-1274 DNSSAFGRA
+1274 DNHSAFGRA

-1290 GDKISADNF
+1290 NNENSANNF
-1299 YKYCKSNFIRYAFLL
+1299 YKYCKSKTIKYLFLL
-1314 SDESLSSLAKFVPDV
+1314 SDESLGSLAKFVPDLN
-1329 GDYNNSSI
+1329 DYNSLKFVD
-1337 INFSKD
+1337 FSKN
-1343 IDKQLYELLQLKPN
+1343 IDEQFYKILNLSE
-1357 EVLYIESMIKP
+1357 EEIAYIESMIRP